1 MLKYRRI
8 IAGILA
14 VNLLA
19 GSILLDYTEV
29 NANNLNTSLNMIS
42 AENSDEVSHA
52 DAESVNSSEK
62 TDAENKADEKNTT
75 PDANEK
81 DEDTASSN
89 SDSGLTNE
97 TQEEESTKQEPSSE
111 IAAEDASQQ
120 ATETETEAEAQEIS
134 DTISLSDLKF
144 FANNTATIKS
154 PQELILLSHC
164 AQSEIQNITININAT
179 GEFDLSTKIANGTDL
194 SEYLNKKASASQD
207 YTYLGLG
214 SADVPFTGTITGQKP
229 AIKTNTTLFRGI
241 SSQATID
248 NNLSVEWQGD
258 GTKPMF
264 AEMYVLENDGTKS
277 DGTIPITFTSGNGSL
292 LGTVRQASE
301 ETKACLTIGNVVTYK
316 DNKAQ
321 AGNSTNSGNIG
332 LICNTL
338 ESGTIKLDGYVFPTD
353 TEINTN
359 SGAAGGLI
367 GNMAG
372 GILDLANIGGTNI
385 SNLTVNSS
393 SGSAGSIVGE
403 MSETAEIQVNQDIT
417 ITNPTIKGKYA
428 GGFAGKVVN
437 STLSGDEKITIN
449 SPTLSSEENK
459 NSAVGGWIGDYI
471 VQGNNHEGKTLP
483 TQIDVVEP
491 KVTMNGG
498 NAGGYFGLLELQ
510 GDINY
515 QISGTEQKKKNITSV
530 YTTGNG
536 AGYATIAGK
545 VISDNKKT
553 SLIINHVKSNS
564 TTNGNSY
571 YQGGFVGEIGE
582 NVYLQVS
589 DAEITV
595 SNITTTQESC
605 GFGGVV
611 GHLSSNSI
619 LSIAD
624 SVKVTNSGTISGGG
638 GLVGA
643 ASSGSILEI
652 SGTTDLS
659 GVNYTVSQYVG
670 QLVGMQDCA
679 LIFAHGNGNGDENGN
694 GWKYIRSNKDYE
706 INDIGNY
713 GEVIRLKAKTTT
725 SDAQGG
731 LDNELLSINNV
742 EHVIQY
748 KNQNFSLSNTE
759 ITISSKEDLALLSIA
774 WNSRGVFSADSNLT
788 ANNWTTLQSK
798 NVNFTA
804 DVNLQNTGII
814 GISRDIDDSAYTGNI
829 NGNTYTLTLS
839 IGETYGYKGEN
850 IATDGT
856 EGCGKIYSSGS
867 KHTDI
872 GLFSRM
878 SGNVRNLTIAG
889 SIHAGVSN
897 GNMWIGS
904 IAARQE
910 NNEAVIS
917 KVKVTTKIAFDTNN
931 DSKKSYIGGVFGSA
945 AKVKLSENTGIQSN
959 ITLSNAGN
967 GKQTYAGSVAGY
979 MSAGTLECNGVTIG
993 GKIVTDASTYAYV
1006 GGLVGFMP
1014 PDGSD
1019 KDTSTQV
1026 NIKALTFDG
1035 FSITASSVQEACGGL
1050 LGCVWARSTV
1060 TFASDNTATTSL
1072 TVKNNTKIEA
1082 PNASVGGLAYKASG
1096 LWEIRSKG
1104 IDIQDL
1110 EINCGKDLG
1119 LLVCHGEKGTIKFNK
1134 DEKNDKEDGA
1144 LYLRTTA
1151 DWADSYKL
1159 AEDLKLTCGKDSV
1172 FDEFVSYTA
1181 VSKDKIANNGEN
1193 GIVSIATKDR
1203 SGVKEDNNTC
1213 TTYQNRTNLGKSH
1226 EVNANSRYYYDLDNY
1241 IETASTN
1248 TNGKIDTP
1256 EELVLWSCA
1265 VYANSNIKKY
1275 FYTFNNQEIT
1285 DIKSNLSN
1293 PTISGTLNMDKYSYY
1308 PIHLN
1313 TGVGIT
1319 GATITFYNEEI
1330 EKVEKNNK
1338 STQAKTQSQHYMMHC
1353 GLFLDYS
1360 ANETAT
1366 SITLSNVTFA
1376 GSIGKVKSDVSG
1388 VLFSGMVQG
1397 LESGGRQYTAN
1408 MNLSNIVLSDLKIT
1422 DYKDSS
1428 YAPLLINQ
1436 IGSYTKTEI
1445 KNLST
1450 SDYTEGTAVASSLI
1464 GNAGSENGHQIN
1476 MGFSEIKLPDTTV
1489 NNKGIFT
1496 HATLLESYKYAA
1508 NDTSVATYNF
1518 YKSGDWKDA
1527 TYEHHVTYGKE
1538 ISNSTEYTGLQKWY
1552 YDIATY
1558 NKDEGLVKTED
1569 NQTDFSK
1576 WLPYVCVPYND
1587 NDHSHEIKVNQRV
1600 FDITEGCGTYADP
1613 YVIKDAG
1620 EMEIISEYMRTN
1632 LPRTDWK
1639 ITITNDQ
1646 NTYCTNH
1653 STDITFHYNGE
1664 QWVQVSKEAGTENW
1678 VDVQNGQTRSNSFM
1692 QRYIAN
1698 AYYDLQGG
1706 TNGEITLKDFKG
1718 FGTTDNP
1725 FRGVLV
1731 STNPNGVK
1739 LILTGANT
1747 GNGLIAYSYGSVV
1760 KNLTIRYEGEKKTLV
1775 YQKSS
1780 SVFYPTS
1787 CFGGAIGC
1795 ILGGDNII
1803 DDVNVTLDTGWLT
1816 LSGANKHLLQVGGY
1830 VGSVCGGGVLFRNMQ
1845 DKQFLT
1851 DAMISGASVAKT
1863 ANSSLYVN
1871 PYVGRVLDGY
1881 AFSDTARVNLDNTD
1895 KNYQIQNLNS
1905 SETNDTKHIT
1915 ASGKS
1920 IGIKDAE
1927 GLLILS
1933 AIVNSGAASSGSS
1946 NAYRNITE
1954 VALQQGYAFGNG
1966 EYGKVR
1972 NAAYDSIGTN
1982 VEPEDFVTAV
1992 KDDQIA
1998 PIVNE
2003 SVINTPVLITK
2014 YADKDLFNMA
2024 VLNAN
2029 ATTSGATLTF
2039 PNDGRLDMSVYRS
2052 SYQGVSA
2059 RYVSNAVTSK
2069 NEKTGKTE
2077 TKAAGIVPLIQGVS
2091 GNGTEIIFDM
2101 NVKEYADDDFHAASV
2116 GGVFN
2121 LFAPVNGTCNVANL
2135 TFTGKTG
2142 EASETGVQL
2151 QYYTSDGVVTAQA
2164 SNLEEKLVKGQKLGS
2179 YVGVGSFVGSTA
2191 GTLTSAWYPV
2201 NVNFDSVK
2209 FENMTIQS
2217 PAVAGGLIGNIA
2229 RIYTPTTNIGIL
2241 LQPYGNE
2248 QTVYPYNTFTNCSF
2262 SNLTVRGQ
2270 EKAGGFCGYIDG
2282 KVSNQ
2287 NNLNVTRQKFI
2298 VGKDSTI
2305 SATLKDSCAGGL
2317 FGYARRGVGINTVI
2331 GTTYTAIWENVNVE
2345 AGQYSGGVI
2354 GQVAADMSGRSIVY
2368 KIRNVRVSGKT
2379 GTKSLIKGTSNGE
2392 AYTGGLIG
2400 NISFVSGVTFNIGNC
2415 EVLNTQINEDKV
2427 SGEKLGT
2434 GGLVGGAVG
2443 NGNLNIQDCKVQNT
2457 QINEEDKVSGE
2468 ILRTGGLVG
2477 RAEGNGK
2484 LNIQKCSV
2492 KESDMYGSRA
2502 GGVAGE
2508 LCIPTT
2514 ITECTVSGSGNDKN
2528 IIKGRKSAAGIVG
2541 EIAFGGKIGIHK
2553 STVSNTSI
2561 IAIDDWGA
2569 GGLVGDIDWNVVPHL
2584 YFYDSQVNGCTI
2596 TGQRAGGF
2604 AGNIRG
2610 YLNGSNLLLK
2620 DTTIKASTA
2629 NNAGLLIGLTGNRNL
2644 QPMTIA
2650 GISIQKTT
2658 AKENNRNISKLYGTL
2673 TETDNTNVKNKSY
2686 FSFADYNGT
2695 ASNNTTQSL
2704 LDANP
2709 VFPYVVTSPTSQ
2721 LSVSDDGNTGKAL
2734 YGDSAAWTKD
2744 TDGKFTLNAQTIYR
2758 DAKKTQSST
2767 AEGKYT
2773 YQETGVEQFQFTK
2786 NISTYNEENQ
2796 TNKVSKD
2803 FPVLVVSDNVSQT
2816 ITDYLDIVTNGG
2828 YTRANNISGH
2838 VDTSVQTY
2846 TDTDGKFVLATNAN
2860 PALEVKKNA
2869 SGRISEFAATTEFDN
2884 TKSRFTLLTVTFKEK
2899 DESNAEHKYNVQ
2911 VPIIVRRMLEI
2922 GFTATLSSGTN
2933 YRATNYDLIEDNAHL
2948 LESTGNAFTAY
2959 LTYTYNSDDKGLYSE
2974 YGWNSYINAGGNVAK
2989 ALDKSIDFQGSS
3001 LLPAGTQLSL
3011 IDCQDNS
3018 KVYYYTTNSNT
3029 GNTIPLKDFKDSS
3042 GNAFQAVSIGE
3053 LMGVTATQDNNNG
3066 SFIKVDAEGVPDGVT
3081 KDDGKTY
3088 TAPTV
3093 KIKTANGYEYYR
3105 KIETNEP
3112 GTRYAVTVDESKLKD
3127 GVGLISTSTVHENYY
3142 LVITVADITS
3152 GTNLNGSVQTKITSN
3167 DIPFHLNYCT
3177 RKGKAQD
3184 THSNTASTYQISH
3197 GYEQE
3202 LRESEAVTGAI
3213 KKVTATDS
3221 SMTVDVI
3228 DKITIPSGQAFNKQD
3243 ELYQKFSGSLIKT
3256 LTQENSPST
3265 SAEVFPNGTT
3275 GTAAFYVYVMDG
3287 TKKKYYTYA
3296 GGNWTEEESKE
3307 TKALEYE
3314 WTAVNG
3320 LMDLPLSTNGTID
3333 SSVNLQQIRD
3343 IVLGKKQNE
3352 FYVEVKM
3359 NAKLPANGLDVI
3371 PESQLEGAILT
3382 NYTKLTY
3389 TSQLATTRKSLSYST
3404 ARALQQDTRI
3414 RYYRDEA
3421 AGVQLTYEADEIGQL
3436 GINLL
3441 DLQNS
3446 YLDAAKENTI
3456 IDTTARYDMST
3467 IKDLSSILASSNGIQ
3482 FSIQLL
3488 NKNTIQDT
3496 ESYAADALELKDYMK
3511 VSVKS
3516 KNAGEVQLTD
3526 DNKAYTWT
3534 VPKSSYWDDDKKIMK
3549 ASSIFDGDIMTQA
3562 IQLKVN
3568 IKNVD
3573 QLKHLYSNYKV
3584 VLSVK
3589 IIDQNGNVVENTT
3602 AADNIIYTMAR
3613 VKPEF
3618 QDKQN
3623 K

>member
-19 GSILLDYTEV
+19 GGILLDYTEV
-29 NANNLNTSLNMIS
+29 NANNVNTSLNMIP

-52 DAESVNSSEK
+52 DAESVSSSEK

-75 PDANEK
+75 LDANEN
-81 DEDTASSN
+81 DENTASSN
-89 SDSGLTNE
+89 SDAGLTNE
-97 TQEEESTKQEPSSE
+97 TQEEETTKQEPSSE

-144 FANNTATIKS
+144 VNGTTATITS
-154 PQELILLSHC
+154 PQQLILLSHC
-164 AQSEIQNITININAT
+164 AQNEIQNITININAT
-179 GEFDLSTKIANGTDL
+179 GNLDLSTKIETGTNL
-194 SEYLNKKASASQD
+194 SEYLNKTASASQD

-214 SADVPFTGTITGQKP
+214 STDSPFKGKITGQTP

-241 SSQATID
+241 SSKATID

-264 AEMYVLENDGTKS
+264 AEMYVLES
-277 DGTIPITFTSGNGSL
+277 DRPIPITFTSGNGSL

-301 ETKACLTIGNVVTYK
+301 GTNACLTIGNVVTYK

-321 AGNSTNSGNIG
+321 AVSSTSNNNIG

-338 ESGTIKLDGYVFPTD
+338 ESGTIKLDGYVFPTE
-353 TEINTN
+353 TTINTD

-367 GNMAG
+367 GKMEG
-372 GILDLANIGGTNI
+372 GILDLTSIGGANISNLTI

-393 SGSAGSIVGE
+393 SGGAGSIVGE
-403 MSETAEIQVNQDIT
+403 MSETAQIQVNQNIT
-417 ITNPTIKGKYA
+417 ITSPTIKGKYA

-437 STLSGDEKITIN
+437 STLSGDKKITIN
-449 SPTLSSEENK
+449 SPALSSEENK
-459 NSAVGGWIGDYI
+459 DSAVGGWIGDYI
-471 VQGNNHEGKTLP
+471 VRGNNHEDKTLP

-491 KVTMNGG
+491 KGVATDGG

-510 GDINY
+510 GNINY
-515 QISGTEQKKKNITSV
+515 QISGTKQEKKNITSV

-536 AGYATIAGK
+536 AGYGTIAGK

-638 GLVGA
+638 GLVGV

-659 GVNYTVSQYVG
+659 NVTYKESEYVG

-679 LIFAHGNGNGDENGN
+679 LIFAHGDGNGN
-694 GWKYIRSNKDYE
+694 GWKYIRSNSVSK

-713 GEVIRLKAKTTT
+713 GEVIRLKANTKT

-731 LDNELLSINNV
+731 LDSELLSING

-748 KNQNFSLSNTE
+748 KNPNFSLSNTE
-759 ITISSKEDLALLSIA
+759 ITINSKEDLALLSIA

-788 ANNWTTLQSK
+788 ADNWTTLQNK
-798 NVNFTA
+798 NINFTQ

-814 GISRDIDDSAYTGNI
+814 GISRDTSDDAYTGNI
-829 NGNTYTLTLS
+829 NGNNKTLTLS
-839 IGETYGYKGEN
+839 IGETYGCTTN
-850 IATDGT
+850 GT

-878 SGNVRNLTIAG
+878 GGNVSDLTITG
-889 SIHAGVSN
+889 SIHAGASN
-897 GNMWIGS
+897 GDMWIGS

-910 NNEAVIS
+910 TKETVIS
-917 KVKVTTKIAFDTNN
+917 NVRVTTAIAFDAQGN
-931 DSKKSYIGGVFGSA
+931 SKISCIGGLFGSA
-945 AKVKLSENTGIQSN
+945 GKVKLNENTCIKSN
-959 ITLSNAGN
+959 ITLSNAGS
-967 GKQTYAGSVAGY
+967 GKLTYVGSAAGY
-979 MSAGTLECNGVTIG
+979 MSAGTLECDGVTIG
-993 GKIVTDASTYAYV
+993 GTIVTDASTYAYV

-1035 FSITASSVQEACGGL
+1035 FSITASNAQTACGGL
-1050 LGCVWARSTV
+1050 LGGVWARSAV
-1060 TFASDNTATTSL
+1060 TFASDNTATTSCL
-1072 TVKNNTKIEA
+1072 TVNNATINA
-1082 PNASVGGLAYKASG
+1082 PKASVGGLAYKASG

-1104 IDIQDL
+1104 IDIQKL
-1110 EINCGKDLG
+1110 QIHCGEDLG
-1119 LLVCHGEKGTIKFNK
+1119 LLVCHGEKSTVKFN
-1134 DEKNDKEDGA
+1134 NDKEDGA

-1151 DWADSYKL
+1151 DWDDSYKL
-1159 AEDLKLTCGKDSV
+1159 AANLDLQCGNNSV
-1172 FDEFVSYTA
+1172 FDEFVAYTA
-1181 VSKDKIANNGEN
+1181 ASKDNVANNDEN

-1203 SGVKEDNNTC
+1203 NGVKEENTPC
-1213 TTYQNRTNLGKSH
+1213 KTYQNRTNFGKSH
-1226 EVNANSRYYYDLDNY
+1226 KINANSRYYYDLDNY
-1241 IETASTN
+1241 TETAPTN
-1248 TNGKIDTP
+1248 TTGSNTGKIDTP

-1275 FYTFNNQEIT
+1275 FYTFNNQEIA
-1285 DIKSNLSN
+1285 DIKNSISN
-1293 PTISGTLNMDKYSYY
+1293 PTISGTLNMNKYSYY

-1313 TGVGIT
+1313 TGIQIT
-1319 GATITFYNEEI
+1319 GATITFYNEQI
-1330 EKVEKNNK
+1330 EQAEKDNK
-1338 STQAKTQSQHYMMHC
+1338 STQATKQSQHYMMHC
-1353 GLFLDYS
+1353 GLFLDHS
-1360 ANETAT
+1360 VNETAT

-1376 GSIGKVKSDVSG
+1376 GSIGKVNSNASG

-1397 LESGGRQYTAN
+1397 SESNGRQNTAK
-1408 MNLSNIVLSDLKIT
+1408 MNLNNIVLSGLKIT
-1422 DYKDSS
+1422 AYTDSS

-1450 SDYTEGTAVASSLI
+1450 SGYTEGTAVASSLI

-1476 MGFSEIKLPDTTV
+1476 MGFLEIKLPDTTV

-1518 YKSGDWKDA
+1518 YKSGDWNGDK
-1527 TYEHHVTYGKE
+1527 YNHQVTYGKE
-1538 ISNSTEYTGLQKWY
+1538 ISHSAEYKDLQKWY

-1558 NKDEGLVKTED
+1558 NKDEGLVKTGD
-1569 NQTDFSK
+1569 NQKDFST
-1576 WLPYVCVPYND
+1576 WLPYVYVSYNE
-1587 NDHSHEIKVNQRV
+1587 NNHSHEIKVNQRV
-1600 FDITEGCGTYADP
+1600 FDITEGCGTYGDP
-1613 YVIKDAG
+1613 YVIKNAG
-1620 EMEIISEYMRTN
+1620 EMEIISEYMRTK

-1646 NTYCTNH
+1646 NTYCTNTNTNH
-1653 STDITFHYNGE
+1653 STFRYNGE
-1664 QWVQVSKEAGTENW
+1664 QWVDE
-1678 VDVQNGQTRSNSFM
+1678 QNGQTRSNSFM

-1698 AYYDLQGG
+1698 AYYDLQG
-1706 TNGEITLKDFKG
+1706 TNGQITLNDFKG

-1731 STNPNGVK
+1731 STKGAT

-1760 KNLTIRYEGEKKTLV
+1760 KDLTIKYEGEKKTLV

-1803 DDVNVTLDTGWLT
+1803 DGVNVTLDTGWLT

-1845 DKQFLT
+1845 GASGLT
-1851 DAMISGASVAKT
+1851 DAMISDGSVEET
-1863 ANSSLYVN
+1863 ATTSLYVN

-1881 AFSDTARVNLDNTD
+1881 AFADIAGKSLDNTD
-1895 KNYQIQNLNS
+1895 KNYQIRNLNS
-1905 SETNDTKHIT
+1905 SGTSNQKHIT
-1915 ASGKS
+1915 ASGKT
-1920 IGIKDAE
+1920 IEIKDAE

-1946 NAYRNITE
+1946 NAYRNIPE
-1954 VALQQGYAFGNG
+1954 EALQQEYSFGNG

-1972 NAAYDSIGTN
+1972 NAAYNSIGANTKQG
-1982 VEPEDFVTAV
+1982 DFDIAV
-1992 KDDQIA
+1992 KDDQTV
-1998 PIVNE
+1998 PSE
-2003 SVINTPVLITK
+2003 SNTPVLITK
-2014 YADKDLFNMA
+2014 YAEKDLFNMA
-2024 VLNAN
+2024 VLNA
-2029 ATTSGATLTF
+2029 TTGGAILNF
-2039 PNDGRLDMSVYRS
+2039 PKNGTLDMSVYKS
-2052 SYQGVSA
+2052 SYQGISA
-2059 RYVSNAVTSK
+2059 RYVSNAVTS
-2069 NEKTGKTE
+2069 NTE

-2091 GNGTEIIFDM
+2091 GNGTKIIFDM

-2121 LFAPVNGTCNVANL
+2121 LFAPVKGTCNVANL

-2142 EASETGVQL
+2142 TDPKTGVQL
-2151 QYYTSDGVVTAQA
+2151 QYYKSNGEVTAQA
-2164 SNLEEKLVKGQKLGS
+2164 PNSWS
-2179 YVGVGSFVGSTA
+2179 SRSFVGVGSFAGSSA
-2191 GTLTSAWYPV
+2191 GTLTPKWYSV

-2217 PAVAGGLIGNIA
+2217 PAVTGGLIGNIA
-2229 RIYTPTTNIGIL
+2229 RIYTPTTDIGIL

-2287 NNLNVTRQKFI
+2287 NNLNVTRQNFI

-2317 FGYARRGVGINTVI
+2317 FGYARRGVAVNT
-2331 GTTYTAIWENVNVE
+2331 GNGTYTAIWENVNVE
-2345 AGQYSGGVI
+2345 AGQYSGGII
-2354 GQVAADMSGRSIVY
+2354 GQVYTDSSSPKYNI
-2368 KIRNVRVSGKT
+2368 KNVKVSGKT
-2379 GTKSLIKGTSNGE
+2379 GTNSLIKGTSSDE
-2392 AYTGGLIG
+2392 IYTGGLIG
-2400 NISFVSGVTFNIGNC
+2400 KISFASGVTFDISDC
-2415 EVLNTQINEDKV
+2415 EVQNAQINEVGKV
-2427 SGEKLGT
+2427 SGEKFRT
-2434 GGLVGGAVG
+2434 GGLVGGA
-2443 NGNLNIQDCKVQNT
+2443 D
-2457 QINEEDKVSGE
+2457 
-2468 ILRTGGLVG
+2468 
-2477 RAEGNGK
+2477 GNGK
-2484 LNIQKCSV
+2484 LNVQNCSV
-2492 KESDMYGSRA
+2492 KESDLYGSLA
-2502 GGVAGE
+2502 GGIAGA
-2508 LCIPTT
+2508 LHTPTT
-2514 ITECTVSGSGNDKN
+2514 ITECTVSGLSDDKN
-2528 IIKGRKSAAGIVG
+2528 IIKGQKSAAGIVG
-2541 EIAFGGKIGIHK
+2541 EIVCGGKIGIHK

-2561 IAIDDWGA
+2561 TAIDDWGA
-2569 GGLVGDIDWNVVPHL
+2569 GGLVGDIDWNVVPNL

-2596 TGQRAGGF
+2596 TGKRAGGF

-2629 NNAGLLIGLTGNRNL
+2629 NNGGLLIGLTGNQNL
-2644 QPMTIA
+2644 KPMTIA
-2650 GISIQKTT
+2650 GISIQNTT

-2673 TETDNTNVKNKSY
+2673 NETDNTNVKNKSY

-2704 LDANP
+2704 LDVNQ

-2721 LSVSDDGNTGKAL
+2721 LSVYDAANTGKALAL
-2734 YGDSAAWTKD
+2734 YGDSARWTKD

-2758 DAKKTQSST
+2758 DAKNTQSST
-2767 AEGKYT
+2767 AKGKYT
-2773 YQETGVEQFQFTK
+2773 YQEMGVEQFQFTK
-2786 NISTYNEENQ
+2786 NISTYNKENQ
-2796 TNKVSKD
+2796 TKKVSND

-2828 YTRANNISGH
+2828 YTRANNISGDSDIH
-2838 VDTSVQTY
+2838 VDASVKTYTY
-2846 TDTDGKFVLATNAN
+2846 TDTDGKFVLATNEK

-2869 SGRISEFAATTEFDN
+2869 SGRISEFVATTAFDN
-2884 TKSRFTLLTVTFKEK
+2884 TNSRFTLLTVTFKER
-2899 DESNAEHKYNVQ
+2899 DESGTEHKYNVQ

-2933 YRATNYDLIEDNAHL
+2933 YRATNYDLIEDSAHL

-2959 LTYTYNSDDKGLYSE
+2959 LTYTYNSDDNGLYSE
-2974 YGWNSYINAGGNVAK
+2974 YGWNSYINAGGNVAE
-2989 ALDKSIDFQGSS
+2989 ALNKSIDFQGSS
-3001 LLPAGTQLSL
+3001 LPAGTQLSL

-3018 KVYYYTTNSNT
+3018 KVYYYTMDSNT
-3029 GNTIPLKDFKDSS
+3029 GNTIPLTAFKDSS
-3042 GNAFQAVSIGE
+3042 GKTFQAVSIGE
-3053 LMGVTATQDNNNG
+3053 LMGVTATQDNNG
-3066 SFIKVDAEGVPDGVT
+3066 SFIKVDAEGVPDGVR
-3081 KDDGKTY
+3081 KEDGKTY

-3093 KIKTANGYEYYR
+3093 KIKTENGYEYYR
-3105 KIETNEP
+3105 KIETGES
-3112 GTRYAVTVDESKLKD
+3112 GTYYAVTVDESKLKD
-3127 GVGLISTSTVHENYY
+3127 GVGPISTSTVHENYY

-3167 DIPFHLNYCT
+3167 DIPFHLNYRT
-3177 RKGKAQD
+3177 RKGEVQD

-3197 GYEQE
+3197 GYEQM
-3202 LRESEAVTGAI
+3202 LKEAVTGAI
-3213 KKVTATDS
+3213 KKVTAADS
-3221 SMTVDVI
+3221 SMAVDVV
-3228 DKITIPSGQAFNKQD
+3228 DEITIPSGQAFNEQD

-3256 LTQENSPST
+3256 LKQENSQST

-3275 GTAAFYVYVMDG
+3275 GKAAFYVYVMDG
-3287 TKKKYYTYA
+3287 TTKKYYTYA
-3296 GGNWTEEESKE
+3296 KRKWTEAGSTE

-3314 WTAVNG
+3314 WTAING
-3320 LMDLPLSTNGTID
+3320 LMDLPLSTSGTID

-3343 IVLGKKQNE
+3343 IVKGNQNK

-3371 PESQLEGAILT
+3371 PESQLESDLPT

-3404 ARALQQDTRI
+3404 ARKSLQDTKI
-3414 RYYRDEA
+3414 SYYRDEA

-3467 IKDLSSILASSNGIQ
+3467 IKDLSSILAASSGIQ
-3482 FSIQLL
+3482 FSIQLQ
-3488 NKNTIQDT
+3488 NKNMTQDT
-3496 ESYAADALELKDYMK
+3496 KSYADALELEDYIK

-3516 KNAGEVQLTD
+3516 KNAGTAQLTD
-3526 DNKAYTWT
+3526 DKKAYTWT
-3534 VPKSSYWDDDKKIMK
+3534 VPKSSYWDAGNKIMN
-3549 ASSIFDGDIMTQA
+3549 ASNIFDGDIMTQA

-3573 QLKHLYSNYKV
+3573 QLQHLYSNYRV
-3584 VLSVK
+3584 VLSVG
-3589 IIDQNGNVVENTT
+3589 IIDQNGNVVGNTT

>member
-19 GSILLDYTEV
+19 GGILLDYTEV
-29 NANNLNTSLNMIS
+29 NANNVNTSLNMIS

-52 DAESVNSSEK
+52 DAESVSSSEK
-62 TDAENKADEKNTT
+62 TDTENKADEKNTT

-81 DEDTASSN
+81 DENTASSN
-89 SDSGLTNE
+89 SDAGLTNE
-97 TQEEESTKQEPSSE
+97 TQEEETTKQEPSSE

-134 DTISLSDLKF
+134 DTISLDNLKF
-144 FANNTATIKS
+144 VNGNIATITS
-154 PQELILLSHC
+154 PQQLILLSYC
-164 AQSEIQNITININAT
+164 DQSAIQNITINFNIT
-179 GEFDLSTKIANGTDL
+179 GECDLSTKIVKGTSLSDYLKNEAN
-194 SEYLNKKASASQD
+194 ASQD

-214 SADVPFTGTITGQKP
+214 STDVPFTGNLTGQQT
-229 AIKTNTTLFRGI
+229 AIITNTTLFRGI
-241 SSQATID
+241 SSKAAI
-248 NNLSVEWQGD
+248 NNNISVRWQGD
-258 GTKPMF
+258 TTKPMF
-264 AEMYVLENDGTKS
+264 AETYVLQSNGK
-277 DGTIPITFTSGNGSL
+277 IPIAFTSGNGSL
-292 LGTVRQASE
+292 LGTVKKAPDV
-301 ETKACLTIGNVVTYK
+301 TDACLTIENVVTYQDK
-316 DNKAQ
+316 VQ
-321 AGNSTNSGNIG
+321 AGSSTSNDNIG

-338 ESGTIKLDGYVFPTD
+338 ESGTIKLEGYAFPTS
-353 TEINTN
+353 TEINTG
-359 SGAAGGLI
+359 SGSAGGLI
-367 GNMAG
+367 GKMEG
-372 GILDLANIGGTNI
+372 GVLNLTSIGGANI

-403 MSETAEIQVNQDIT
+403 MSGTAQIQVNQNIT
-417 ITNPTIKGKYA
+417 ITSPTIKGKYA
-428 GGFAGKVVN
+428 GGFAGKVDN
-437 STLSGDEKITIN
+437 STLSGNKKITIN
-449 SPTLSSEENK
+449 SPVLSSEENK
-459 NSAVGGWIGDYI
+459 DSAVGGWVGYYI
-471 VQGNNHEGKTLP
+471 VQGNNHEDKTLP
-483 TQIDVVEP
+483 TQIDVAEP
-491 KVTMNGG
+491 KVTMNGGVATNGG

-515 QISGTEQKKKNITSV
+515 QISGTEQEKKNITSE
-530 YTTGNG
+530 YTAGNG
-536 AGYATIAGK
+536 GIYGTVIGK
-545 VISDNKKT
+545 VVTSNNNKRA
-553 SLIINHVKSNS
+553 SLNINHVKCNS
-564 TTNGNSY
+564 TIKGNSY

-638 GLVGA
+638 GLVGVV
-643 ASSGSILEI
+643 SSGSILEI

-659 GVNYTVSQYVG
+659 GVNYSASQYVG

-679 LIFAHGNGNGDENGN
+679 LIFAHGDGNGN
-694 GWKYIRSNKDYE
+694 GWKYKRSNTVSK

-713 GEVIRLKAKTTT
+713 GEVIRLKANQTIPN
-725 SDAQGG
+725 AQGG
-731 LDNELLSINNV
+731 LDSELLKIDLGSHEIGYGASVNLTGND
-742 EHVIQY
+742 
-748 KNQNFSLSNTE
+748 

-774 WNSRGVFSADSNLT
+774 WNSRGVFSADSNLK
-788 ANNWTTLQSK
+788 ADNWTTLQNK
-798 NVNFTA
+798 NINFTA
-804 DVNLQNTGII
+804 DVNLKNTGII

-829 NGNTYTLTLS
+829 NGNTHTLTLS
-839 IGETYGYKGEN
+839 IGETYGYKGKN
-850 IATDGT
+850 IATNET

-878 SGNVRNLTIAG
+878 GGNVSNLTITG

-897 GNMWIGS
+897 GNMWLGS

-910 NNEAVIS
+910 NNETVIS
-917 KVKVTTKIAFDTNN
+917 NVKVTTTIKFDTNK
-931 DSKKSYIGGVFGSA
+931 DSQISYIGGLFGSA

-1050 LGCVWARSTV
+1050 LGGVWARSAV
-1060 TFASDNTATTSL
+1060 TFASDNTATISL
-1072 TVKNNTKIEA
+1072 TVKNNTTIEA
-1082 PNASVGGLAYKASG
+1082 PKASVGGLAYKASG

-1104 IDIQDL
+1104 IDIQNL
-1110 EINCGKDLG
+1110 KINCGKDLG
-1119 LLVCHGEKGTIKFNK
+1119 LLVCHGEKRTI
-1134 DEKNDKEDGA
+1134 NDKADGA

-1151 DWADSYKL
+1151 DWNDSYKL
-1159 AEDLKLTCGKDSV
+1159 DAKLNLTCGDNSV
-1172 FDEFVSYTA
+1172 FDEFVAYTA
-1181 VSKDKIANNGEN
+1181 VSKEKIANNDEN

-1203 SGVKEDNNTC
+1203 SGVKEENNTC
-1213 TTYQNRTNLGKSH
+1213 KTYQNRTDLGNKH
-1226 EVNANSRYYYDLDNY
+1226 KVNANSRYYYDLDKY

-1248 TNGKIDTP
+1248 TTRKIDTP

-1308 PIHLN
+1308 PIHLK
-1313 TGVGIT
+1313 TGIGIT
-1319 GATITFYNEEI
+1319 DATITFYNEQI
-1330 EKVEKNNK
+1330 EKAEKNNK
-1338 STQAKTQSQHYMMHC
+1338 STQATTQSQHYMMHC
-1353 GLFLDYS
+1353 GLFLDHS
-1360 ANETAT
+1360 VNGTAT

-1376 GSIGKVKSDVSG
+1376 GSIGKVNSNASG

-1397 LESGGRQYTAN
+1397 SESNGRQNTAK
-1408 MNLSNIVLSDLKIT
+1408 MNLSNIVLSGLKIT

-1450 SDYTEGTAVASSLI
+1450 SGYTEGTAVASSLI
-1464 GNAGSENGHQIN
+1464 GNAGSENGYQIN

-1518 YKSGDWKDA
+1518 YKRGDWNGD
-1527 TYEHHVTYGKE
+1527 TYDHQVTYGKE
-1538 ISNSTEYTGLQKWY
+1538 IYPSMEYGDLQRWY

-1558 NKDEGLVKTED
+1558 NKNEGLVKTE
-1569 NQTDFSK
+1569 NGVPDFSK
-1576 WLPYVCVPYND
+1576 WLPYVYVSYNK
-1587 NDHSHEIKVNQRV
+1587 NNHSHEIKVNQRV
-1600 FDITEGCGTYADP
+1600 FDITEGCGTYGDP

-1639 ITITNDQ
+1639 ITITDNQ
-1646 NTYCTNH
+1646 KTYCTSTNH
-1653 STDITFHYNGE
+1653 STFCYNGE
-1664 QWVQVSKEAGTENW
+1664 QWVNEEN
-1678 VDVQNGQTRSNSFM
+1678 GETRSNSFM

-1706 TNGEITLKDFKG
+1706 TNGEITLNDFKG

-1731 STNPNGVK
+1731 STKGAT

-1760 KNLTIRYEGEKKTLV
+1760 KNLTIKYEEEKKTLV
-1775 YQKSS
+1775 YQTSS

-1803 DDVNVTLDTGWLT
+1803 DGVNVTLANNWLT
-1816 LSGANKHLLQVGGY
+1816 LSGEKKHLLQVGGY

-1845 DKQFLT
+1845 GKHVLT
-1851 DAMISGASVAKT
+1851 DDMISDGSVAET
-1863 ANSSLYVN
+1863 ATSSLYVN

-1881 AFSDTARVNLDNTD
+1881 AFADTAREILDNTD
-1895 KNYQIQNLNS
+1895 KNYQIRNLNS
-1905 SETNDTKHIT
+1905 SGTSNQKHIT
-1915 ASGKS
+1915 ASGKT
-1920 IGIKDAE
+1920 IEIKDAE

-1946 NAYRNITE
+1946 NAYRNIPE
-1954 VALQQGYAFGNG
+1954 IIEEALKDRYAFGNG

-1972 NAAYDSIGTN
+1972 NAAYDSIGAN
-1982 VEPEDFVTAV
+1982 AQPEDFNTAV
-1992 KDDQIA
+1992 KDDQIE
-1998 PIVNE
+1998 PRVGDSE
-2003 SVINTPVLITK
+2003 SDSNTPVLITK
-2014 YADKDLFNMA
+2014 YAEKDLFNMA
-2024 VLNAN
+2024 VLNA
-2029 ATTSGATLTF
+2029 TTGGATLTF
-2039 PNDGRLDMSVYRS
+2039 PNDGTLDMSVYRS

-2091 GNGTEIIFDM
+2091 GNGTKIIFDM

-2121 LFAPVNGTCNVANL
+2121 LFAPVNGTCNVTNL

-2142 EASETGVQL
+2142 TDPKTGVQL
-2151 QYYTSDGVVTAQA
+2151 QYYTSNGVVTDRNPNWGYQA
-2164 SNLEEKLVKGQKLGS
+2164 NI
-2179 YVGVGSFVGSTA
+2179 GVGSFAGSSA
-2191 GTLTSAWYPV
+2191 GTLAQYDWRKWYIASV
-2201 NVNFDSVK
+2201 QFKNVIFRDMKIS
-2209 FENMTIQS
+2209 S
-2217 PAVAGGLIGNIA
+2217 PNSAGGLIGNAGVRAPDGRGETTAVDIA
-2229 RIYTPTTNIGIL
+2229 IL
-2241 LQPYGNE
+2241 IQPNAGGRGEGTLYIS
-2248 QTVYPYNTFTNCSF
+2248 NTFENCSF
-2262 SNLTVRGQ
+2262 SNLKVEGQ
-2270 EKAGGFCGYIDG
+2270 KAAGGFCGHIDG
-2282 KVSNQ
+2282 KVPNQ
-2287 NNLNVTRQKFI
+2287 NNLNVTTQNII

-2305 SATLKDSCAGGL
+2305 SATLEGSCAGGL
-2317 FGYARRGVGINTVI
+2317 FGYVKRGVAINNDES
-2331 GTTYTAIWENVNVE
+2331 GTYTAIWENVNVE
-2345 AGQYSGGVI
+2345 AKGYS
-2354 GQVAADMSGRSIVY
+2354 
-2368 KIRNVRVSGKT
+2368 
-2379 GTKSLIKGTSNGE
+2379 
-2392 AYTGGLIG
+2392 GGLIG
-2400 NISFVSGVTFNIGNC
+2400 WLNADHSSPTYNIKNVQISGSVQSKESNQAGGGLIGQVSGGSTITITGCTVNASNI
-2415 EVLNTQINEDKV
+2415 EA
-2427 SGEKLGT
+2427 SSSA
-2434 GGLVGGAVG
+2434 GGIVG
-2443 NGNLNIQDCKVQNT
+2443 NLQTPATITGCTVNASNINA
-2457 QINEEDKVSGE
+2457 SS
-2468 ILRTGGLVG
+2468 
-2477 RAEGNGK
+2477 A
-2484 LNIQKCSV
+2484 
-2492 KESDMYGSRA
+2492 A
-2502 GGVAGE
+2502 GGIVGYLKTPA
-2508 LCIPTT
+2508 T
-2514 ITECTVSGSGNDKN
+2514 ITGCTVSGSNSNNSKIEGNN
-2528 IIKGRKSAAGIVG
+2528 CASGIVG
-2541 EIAFGGKIGIHK
+2541 CLE
-2553 STVSNTSI
+2553 
-2561 IAIDDWGA
+2561 
-2569 GGLVGDIDWNVVPHL
+2569 
-2584 YFYDSQVNGCTI
+2584 VNGQVAIRNNKVEKLSLISNATGWGSGGFIGDVSGNTKSSKIFIFDSEVTDCSI
-2596 TGQRAGGF
+2596 TGNRAGGF
-2604 AGNIRG
+2604 AGTLRG
-2610 YLNGSNLLLK
+2610 CVKGSNLLLNN
-2620 DTTIKASTA
+2620 TQITASSDKSG
-2629 NNAGLLIGLTGNRNL
+2629 GLLIGLTGDANL

-2650 GISIQKTT
+2650 GISIQNTT
-2658 AKENNRNISKLYGTL
+2658 AKENHRNISKLYGTL
-2673 TETDNTNVKNKSY
+2673 NETDNTNVKNKSY
-2686 FSFADYNGT
+2686 FSFADYKGT

-2704 LDANP
+2704 LDAEQ
-2709 VFPYVVTSPTSQ
+2709 VFPYVVTSPTSK
-2721 LSVSDDGNTGKAL
+2721 LSVYDAANASKAL
-2734 YGDSAAWTKD
+2734 YGDSAAWTD
-2744 TDGKFTLNAQTIYR
+2744 ADGKFTLNAQTIYR
-2758 DAKKTQSST
+2758 DAKKTQGST

-2773 YQETGVEQFQFTK
+2773 YQEMGVEQFQFTK
-2786 NISTYNEENQ
+2786 NISTYNKENQ
-2796 TNKVSKD
+2796 TKKVSND

-2816 ITDYLDIVTNGG
+2816 ITDYLDIITNGG
-2828 YTRANNISGH
+2828 YTRANNISGDSDIH
-2838 VDTSVQTY
+2838 VDASVKTY
-2846 TDTDGKFVLATNAN
+2846 TDTDGKFVLATNEK

-2899 DESNAEHKYNVQ
+2899 DENGTEHKYNVQ
-2911 VPIIVRRMLEI
+2911 VPIVVRRMLEI

-2933 YRATNYDLIEDNAHL
+2933 YRATNYDLIKDNAHL

-2959 LTYTYNSDDKGLYSE
+2959 LTYTYNSDDNGLYSE

-2989 ALDKSIDFQGSS
+2989 ALDKSIVFQDSQNFS
-3001 LLPAGTQLSL
+3001 LPEGTQLSL

-3018 KVYYYTTNSNT
+3018 KVYYYTTDSNT
-3029 GNTIPLKDFKDSS
+3029 RNTIPLTAFKDSS
-3042 GNAFQAVSIGE
+3042 KNAFQAVSIGE
-3053 LMGVTATQDNNNG
+3053 LMGVTATQDNNG
-3066 SFIKVDAEGVPDGVT
+3066 TFIKVDAEGVPDGVP
-3081 KDDGKTY
+3081 KEDGKTY

-3105 KIETNEP
+3105 KMETDEP
-3112 GTRYAVTVDESKLKD
+3112 RTRYAVTVDESKLKD
-3127 GVGLISTSTVHENYY
+3127 GVGPISTVHENYY
-3142 LVITVADITS
+3142 LVITVAS

-3167 DIPFHLNYCT
+3167 DIPFHLNYRT
-3177 RKGKAQD
+3177 RKGKVPD
-3184 THSNTASTYQISH
+3184 THTNTASTYQISQ
-3197 GYEQE
+3197 GYKQK
-3202 LRESEAVTGAI
+3202 LTESEDVTGVI

-3228 DKITIPSGQAFNKQD
+3228 DKITIPSGQAFNDQD

-3256 LTQENSPST
+3256 LENPQST

-3275 GTAAFYVYVMDG
+3275 GTAAFYVYVMEG
-3287 TKKKYYTYA
+3287 TSKNYYTYA
-3296 GGNWTEEESKE
+3296 NGKWTEAGSKE
-3307 TKALEYE
+3307 IKALDYE
-3314 WTAVNG
+3314 WTAING

-3343 IVLGKKQNE
+3343 IVKNNQNE

-3389 TSQLATTRKSLSYST
+3389 TSQLATTKKSLSYST
-3404 ARALQQDTRI
+3404 ARALLQDTKI
-3414 RYYRDEA
+3414 SYYRDEA

-3488 NKNTIQDT
+3488 NKNTTQAT
-3496 ESYAADALELKDYMK
+3496 ESYGDALELNNYMK
-3511 VSVKS
+3511 VVVKS
-3516 KNAGEVQLTD
+3516 ENVGTVKPTYD
-3526 DNKAYTWT
+3526 KDNKAYTWT
-3534 VPKSSYWDDDKKIMK
+3534 VPRSSYWDAGNKIMN

-3573 QLKHLYSNYKV
+3573 QLLYSNYKV

-3589 IIDQNGNVVENTT
+3589 IIGPDGNGVENTT
-3602 AADNIIYTMAR
+3602 ATDNIIYTMAR

>member
-29 NANNLNTSLNMIS
+29 NANNVNTSLNMIS
-42 AENSDEVSHA
+42 AENSDKVSHA
-52 DAESVNSSEK
+52 DAESVSSSEK
-62 TDAENKADEKNTT
+62 TDTENKADEKNTT
-75 PDANEK
+75 LDANEN
-81 DEDTASSN
+81 DENTASSN
-89 SDSGLTNE
+89 SDAGLTNE
-97 TQEEESTKQEPSSE
+97 TQEEETTKQEPSSE

-134 DTISLSDLKF
+134 DTISLNNLKF
-144 FANNTATIKS
+144 VNGTTAEIKS

-164 AQSEIQNITININAT
+164 AQNEIQNITININTT
-179 GEFDLSTKIANGTDL
+179 GNLDLSTTIAKGTSL
-194 SEYLNKKASASQD
+194 SDYLKNEASASQD

-214 SADVPFTGTITGQKP
+214 STEFPFKGTITGQTP

-241 SSQATID
+241 SSNAKIEK
-248 NNLSVEWQGD
+248 NFSVEWKGDGTKPQGD

-264 AEMYVLENDGTKS
+264 AEMYVLES

-301 ETKACLTIGNVVTYK
+301 GTNACLTIGNVVTY
-316 DNKAQ
+316 Q
-321 AGNSTNSGNIG
+321 AEVQARSSTSDNIG

-338 ESGTIKLDGYVFPTD
+338 ESGTIKLDGYVFPTK
-353 TEINTN
+353 TTINTD

-367 GNMAG
+367 GKMEG
-372 GILDLANIGGTNI
+372 GILDLTNIGGANISNFTI

-403 MSETAEIQVNQDIT
+403 MSETAQIQVNQNIT

-437 STLSGDEKITIN
+437 STLSGDKRITIN
-449 SPTLSSEENK
+449 SPALSSEKNK
-459 NSAVGGWIGDYI
+459 DSAIGGWIGDYI
-471 VQGNNHEGKTLP
+471 VRGNNHEDKTLP
-483 TQIDVVEP
+483 AQIDVVKP
-491 KVTMNGG
+491 KVTMNGGVATNGG

-515 QISGTEQKKKNITSV
+515 QISGTKQEKKNITSE
-530 YTTGNG
+530 YT
-536 AGYATIAGK
+536 AGDGGTYGTVIGK
-545 VISDNKKT
+545 VISDNKKS
-553 SLIINHVKSNS
+553 SLIINHVNSNS

-571 YQGGFVGEIGE
+571 YQGGLVGEIGE
-582 NVYLQVS
+582 NVYLQVKN
-589 DAEITV
+589 AEITV

-611 GHLSSNSI
+611 GHLSSKSI

-638 GLVGA
+638 GLVGV

-659 GVNYTVSQYVG
+659 GVNYNVSQYVG
-670 QLVGMQDCA
+670 QLVGMQDRA
-679 LIFAHGNGNGDENGN
+679 LIFAHGDGNGN
-694 GWKYIRSNKDYE
+694 GWKYIRSNSVSK

-713 GEVIRLKAKTTT
+713 GEVIRLKASTTI
-725 SDAQGG
+725 SDEQGG
-731 LDNELLSINNV
+731 LDSELLFINGD
-742 EHVIQY
+742 HAIQY
-748 KNQNFSLSNTE
+748 KNQNQNFSLSDTE
-759 ITISSKEDLALLSIA
+759 ITINSKEDLALLSIA
-774 WNSRGVFSADSNLT
+774 WNSRGVFSADSNLK
-788 ANNWTTLQSK
+788 ADNWTTLQNK
-798 NVNFTA
+798 NINFTA
-804 DVNLQNTGII
+804 DVNLKNTGII
-814 GISRDIDDSAYTGNI
+814 GISRDTRDTSDNAYTGNI
-829 NGNTYTLTLS
+829 NGKNHTLTLS
-839 IGETYGYKGEN
+839 IGETYGYKGES
-850 IATDGT
+850 IATDET

-878 SGNVRNLTIAG
+878 GGNVSDLTIAG

-897 GNMWIGS
+897 GDMWIGS

-910 NNEAVIS
+910 TNETVIS
-917 KVKVTTKIAFDTNN
+917 NVQVTTAIAFDANNANN
-931 DSKKSYIGGVFGSA
+931 DSKISRIGGLFGSA
-945 AKVKLSENTGIQSN
+945 GKVKLNKNTCIQSD
-959 ITLSNAGN
+959 ITISNAGS
-967 GKQTYAGSVAGY
+967 GKQTYVGSVAGY

-993 GKIVTDASTYAYV
+993 GTIATDASMYAYV

-1026 NIKALTFDG
+1026 NIKSLTFDR
-1035 FSITASSVQEACGGL
+1035 FSIKASNAQTACGGL
-1050 LGCVWARSTV
+1050 LGGVWARSAV

-1082 PNASVGGLAYKASG
+1082 PKASVGGLAYKASG

-1104 IDIQDL
+1104 IDIQAL
-1110 EINCGKDLG
+1110 NINCGKDLG
-1119 LLVCHGEKGTIKFNK
+1119 LLVCHGEKSIVKFNK
-1134 DEKNDKEDGA
+1134 EEKNDKEDGA

-1151 DWADSYKL
+1151 DWDDSYKL
-1159 AEDLKLTCGKDSV
+1159 AEGLTLTCGSNAV
-1172 FDEFVSYTA
+1172 FDEFVAYTA
-1181 VSKDKIANNGEN
+1181 ASKDKIANNDEN

-1203 SGVKEDNNTC
+1203 NGVKEENTTC
-1213 TTYQNRTNLGKSH
+1213 KTYQNRTNLGESH
-1226 EVNANSRYYYDLDNY
+1226 KINANSRYYYDLDEYTKN
-1241 IETASTN
+1241 N
-1248 TNGKIDTP
+1248 TSEIDTP

-1275 FYTFNNQEIT
+1275 FYTFNNQEI
-1285 DIKSNLSN
+1285 SN
-1293 PTISGTLNMDKYSYY
+1293 PTISGTLDLDKYSYY

-1313 TGVGIT
+1313 TGVQIT
-1319 GATITFYNEEI
+1319 GATITFYNEQI
-1330 EKVEKNNK
+1330 EQAEKDNK
-1338 STQAKTQSQHYMMHC
+1338 STQATTQSQHYMMHC

-1360 ANETAT
+1360 VNETAT

-1376 GSIGKVKSDVSG
+1376 GSIGKVNSNASG

-1397 LESGGRQYTAN
+1397 SELNGRQNTAK
-1408 MNLSNIVLSDLKIT
+1408 MNLNEIVLSGLKIT
-1422 DYKDSS
+1422 AYTGSS

-1476 MGFSEIKLPDTTV
+1476 MGFSEMKLPDTTV

-1518 YKSGDWKDA
+1518 YKSGDWTSDG
-1527 TYEHHVTYGKE
+1527 TYNHQVTYGKE
-1538 ISNSTEYTGLQKWY
+1538 ISETTEYVDLQKWY
-1552 YDIATY
+1552 YDKATY
-1558 NKDEGLVKTED
+1558 KNDEGLVKTEN
-1569 NQTDFSK
+1569 NQTNFST
-1576 WLPYVCVPYND
+1576 WLPYVYVSYNE
-1587 NDHSHEIKVNQRV
+1587 NNHSHEIKVNQRV
-1600 FDITEGCGTYADP
+1600 FDITEGCGTYGDP
-1613 YVIKDAG
+1613 YVIKNAG

-1639 ITITNDQ
+1639 ITITDDQ
-1646 NTYCTNH
+1646 NRYCTKH
-1653 STDITFHYNGE
+1653 STDDITFRYNGE
-1664 QWVQVSKEAGTENW
+1664 QWVEVEKETTEGTENW
-1678 VDVQNGQTRSNSFM
+1678 VDKQNGETRSNSFM

-1698 AYYDLQGG
+1698 AYYDLQG
-1706 TNGEITLKDFKG
+1706 TNKQITLNDFKG

-1731 STNPNGVK
+1731 STNRAT

-1760 KNLTIRYEGEKKTLV
+1760 KDLTIKYEGKKKTLV

-1803 DDVNVTLDTGWLT
+1803 DGVNVTLADKWLT

-1845 DKQFLT
+1845 GKHVLT
-1851 DAMISGASVAKT
+1851 DDMISDGSVAET
-1863 ANSSLYVN
+1863 ATSSLYVN

-1881 AFSDTARVNLDNTD
+1881 AFADIAGESLNNTD
-1895 KNYQIQNLNS
+1895 KNYQIRNLNS
-1905 SETNDTKHIT
+1905 SGTTYQKHIT
-1915 ASGKS
+1915 ATGKT

-1946 NAYRNITE
+1946 NAYRKITE
-1954 VALQQGYAFGNG
+1954 GVLQEGYAFGNG

-1972 NAAYDSIGTN
+1972 NAAYNSIGANTK
-1982 VEPEDFVTAV
+1982 PGDFDTAV
-1992 KDDQIA
+1992 KDDRTA
-1998 PIVNE
+1998 P
-2003 SVINTPVLITK
+2003 SDSNTPVLITK
-2014 YADKDLFNMA
+2014 YAEKDLFNMA
-2024 VLNAN
+2024 VLNA
-2029 ATTSGATLTF
+2029 TTGGATLTF
-2039 PNDGRLDMSVYRS
+2039 PKDGTLDMSVYKS

-2121 LFAPVNGTCNVANL
+2121 LFAPVRDKCNVANL

-2142 EASETGVQL
+2142 TDSKTGVQL
-2151 QYYTSDGVVTAQA
+2151 QYYTSDGAVTAQA
-2164 SNLEEKLVKGQKLGS
+2164 SNNWGS
-2179 YVGVGSFVGSTA
+2179 RSFVGVGSFAGSSA
-2191 GTLTSAWYPV
+2191 GTLTPTWYSV

-2229 RIYTPTTNIGIL
+2229 RIYTPTSDIGIL

-2287 NNLNVTRQKFI
+2287 NNLNVTGQNFI

-2317 FGYARRGVGINTVI
+2317 FGYARRGVAVNYGS
-2331 GTTYTAIWENVNVE
+2331 GTYTAAIWKNVNVE
-2345 AGQYSGGVI
+2345 AGQYSGGII
-2354 GQVAADMSGRSIVY
+2354 GQVYTDSSSPNYNIKNV
-2368 KIRNVRVSGKT
+2368 KILGET
-2379 GTKSLIKGTSNGE
+2379 GTKSLIKGTSSDEG
-2392 AYTGGLIG
+2392 YTGGLIG
-2400 NISFVSGVTFNIGNC
+2400 KISFASGVTFDISDC
-2415 EVLNTQINEDKV
+2415 EVQNAQINEVGKV
-2427 SGEKLGT
+2427 SGEKFRT
-2434 GGLVGGAVG
+2434 GGLVGGA
-2443 NGNLNIQDCKVQNT
+2443 D
-2457 QINEEDKVSGE
+2457 
-2468 ILRTGGLVG
+2468 
-2477 RAEGNGK
+2477 GNGK
-2484 LNIQKCSV
+2484 LNVQNCSV
-2492 KESDMYGSRA
+2492 KESDLYGSLA
-2502 GGVAGE
+2502 GGIAGA
-2508 LCIPTT
+2508 LHTPTT
-2514 ITECTVSGSGNDKN
+2514 ITECTVSGLSDDKN
-2528 IIKGRKSAAGIVG
+2528 IIKGQKSAAGIVG
-2541 EIAFGGKIGIHK
+2541 EIVCGGKIGIHK

-2561 IAIDDWGA
+2561 TAIDDWGA
-2569 GGLVGDIDWNVVPHL
+2569 GGLVGDIDWNVVPNL
-2584 YFYDSQVNGCTI
+2584 YFYDSQVNECTI
-2596 TGQRAGGF
+2596 TGKRAGGF

-2620 DTTIKASTA
+2620 DTTIEASTA
-2629 NNAGLLIGLTGNRNL
+2629 NNGGLLIGLTGNQNL
-2644 QPMTIA
+2644 KPMTIA
-2650 GISIQKTT
+2650 GVSIQNTT
-2658 AKENNRNISKLYGTL
+2658 ARENNRNISKLYGTL
-2673 TETDNTNVKNKSY
+2673 NETQNTDVKNHSY

-2695 ASNNTTQSL
+2695 APNNTTQSL

-2721 LSVSDDGNTGKAL
+2721 LSVYDATNANVSKAL
-2734 YGDSAAWTKD
+2734 YGDSAAWTTD
-2744 TDGKFTLNAQTIYR
+2744 TDGRFTLNAQTIYQ
-2758 DAKKTQSST
+2758 DAKNTQSST

-2786 NISTYNEENQ
+2786 NISTYNKENQ

-2828 YTRANNISGH
+2828 YTRANNILDDSDDSDHSDHSDH
-2838 VDTSVQTY
+2838 VDARVETY
-2846 TDTDGKFVLATNAN
+2846 TYTDGKFVRATNAN
-2860 PALEVKKNA
+2860 PALEVKNA
-2869 SGRISEFAATTEFDN
+2869 SGRISEFAATTQYDN
-2884 TKSRFTLLTVTFKEK
+2884 TQSRFTLLTVTFKEK
-2899 DESNAEHKYNVQ
+2899 DENDTVHNYNVQ

-2959 LTYTYNSDDKGLYSE
+2959 LTYTYNSDDNGLYSE

-2989 ALDKSIDFQGSS
+2989 ALDKSIDFQVSQGSS
-3001 LLPAGTQLSL
+3001 LPARTQLSL

-3018 KVYYYTTNSNT
+3018 KVYYYTTDSNT

-3042 GNAFQAVSIGE
+3042 ENAFQAVSIGE
-3053 LMGVTATQDNNNG
+3053 LMGVTATQDNNG

-3081 KDDGKTY
+3081 KEDGKTY

-3105 KIETNEP
+3105 KIETGEP
-3112 GTRYAVTVDESKLKD
+3112 GTHYAVTVDESKLKD
-3127 GVGLISTSTVHENYY
+3127 GVGPISTVHENYY

-3167 DIPFHLNYCT
+3167 GIPLHLNYRT
-3177 RKGKAQD
+3177 RKGKVED
-3184 THSNTASTYQISH
+3184 THSSTASTYQISH
-3197 GYEQE
+3197 GYKQT
-3202 LRESEAVTGAI
+3202 LTESEAVTGAI

-3221 SMTVDVI
+3221 SMVVDVV
-3228 DKITIPSGQAFNKQD
+3228 DKITIPSGQAFNDQD

-3256 LTQENSPST
+3256 LKQENLQST

-3275 GTAAFYVYVMDG
+3275 GKAAFYVYVMDG
-3287 TKKKYYTYA
+3287 TTKKYYTYA
-3296 GGNWTEEESKE
+3296 KGEWTEAGSTE
-3307 TKALEYE
+3307 TEALEYE
-3314 WTAVNG
+3314 WTAING

-3333 SSVNLQQIRD
+3333 SSVNLQQIRK
-3343 IVLGKKQNE
+3343 IVLDKKQND

-3371 PESQLEGAILT
+3371 PESQLESNLPT

-3404 ARALQQDTRI
+3404 ARALLQNTKI
-3414 RYYRDEA
+3414 SYYRDEA

-3467 IKDLSSILASSNGIQ
+3467 IKDLSSILALSRGIQ
-3482 FSIQLL
+3482 FSIQLQ
-3488 NKNTIQDT
+3488 NKNTTQAT
-3496 ESYAADALELKDYMK
+3496 ESYAADALELEDYIK

-3516 KNAGEVQLTD
+3516 ENTGTAQLTD
-3526 DNKAYTWT
+3526 DKKAYTWT
-3534 VPKSSYWDDDKKIMK
+3534 VPKSSYWDDDNRIMK

-3573 QLKHLYSNYKV
+3573 QLQHLYSNYKV

-3589 IIDQNGNVVENTT
+3589 IIGQDGKGVENTT

-3623 K
+3623 TR

>member
-81 DEDTASSN
+81 DEDTTSSN

-111 IAAEDASQQ
+111 IAAEDASLQ
-120 ATETETEAEAQEIS
+120 APETETEAETEAQEIS
-134 DTISLSDLKF
+134 DTISLNNLKF
-144 FANNTATIKS
+144 YTDTTKTAEITS
-154 PQELILLSHC
+154 SQQLILLSHC
-164 AQSEIQNITININAT
+164 AQNEIQTITIDIKTT

-194 SEYLNKKASASQD
+194 SGYLENEASASQD

-214 SADVPFTGTITGQKP
+214 SADSPFKGTITGQTP
-229 AIKTNTTLFRGI
+229 AIITNTTLFRGI
-241 SSQATID
+241 SSQAAI
-248 NNLSVEWQGD
+248 NNKLSVEWLGD

-264 AEMYVLENDGTKS
+264 AETYLLES

-292 LGTVRQASE
+292 LGTVKKAPDA
-301 ETKACLTIGNVVTYK
+301 TKDCLTIGNVVTYK

-321 AGNSTNSGNIG
+321 AGSSTSSDNSG

-338 ESGTIKLDGYVFPTD
+338 ENGTIKLDGYAFPTS
-353 TEINTN
+353 TEINTG
-359 SGAAGGLI
+359 SGSAGGLI
-367 GNMAG
+367 GKMEG
-372 GILDLANIGGTNI
+372 GILNHTNI
-385 SNLTVNSS
+385 DGATISKLTVNSS

-403 MSETAEIQVNQDIT
+403 MSEAAQIQVNQDIT
-417 ITNPTIKGKYA
+417 ITSPTIKGKYA
-428 GGFAGKVVN
+428 GGFAGKVAN
-437 STLSGDEKITIN
+437 STLSGDKKITIN
-449 SPTLSSEENK
+449 SPSLSSGENK
-459 NSAVGGWIGDYI
+459 DSAVGGWVGYYI
-471 VQGNNHEGKTLP
+471 VQGENHADKTLP
-483 TQIDVVEP
+483 AQIDVVEP
-491 KVTMNGG
+491 KVTMNGGVATDGG

-515 QISGTEQKKKNITSV
+515 QISGTEQEKKNITSE

-536 AGYATIAGK
+536 GIYGTVIGK
-545 VISDNKKT
+545 VTSNNKRA
-553 SLIINHVKSNS
+553 SLIINHVNSNS
-564 TTNGNSY
+564 TTTGKSF
-571 YQGGFVGEIGE
+571 YQGGLVGEIGE
-582 NVYLQVS
+582 HVYLQVRNS
-589 DAEITV
+589 EITV
-595 SNITTTQESC
+595 SNTTAKKEVC

-619 LSIAD
+619 MSIAD
-624 SVKVTNSGTISGGG
+624 SVKVTISGTNTISGGG

-652 SGTTDLS
+652 FGTTDLS

-889 SIHAGVSN
+889 SIYAGASN
-897 GNMWIGS
+897 GDMWIGS

-910 NNEAVIS
+910 TKETVIS
-917 KVKVTTKIAFDTNN
+917 NVQVTTAIAFDAQGN
-931 DSKKSYIGGVFGSA
+931 SKISCIGGLFGSA
-945 AKVKLSENTGIQSN
+945 GKVKSNENTCIKSN
-959 ITLSNAGN
+959 ITLSNAGS
-967 GKQTYAGSVAGY
+967 GKLTYVGSAAGY

-993 GKIVTDASTYAYV
+993 GTIVTDALTYAYV

-1026 NIKALTFDG
+1026 NIKSLTFDG
-1035 FSITASSVQEACGGL
+1035 FSITASNAQTACGGL
-1050 LGCVWARSTV
+1050 LGGVWARSAV
-1060 TFASDNTATTSL
+1060 TFASDNTATTTSCL
-1072 TVKNNTKIEA
+1072 TVNNATINA

-1104 IDIQDL
+1104 IDIQAL
-1110 EINCGKDLG
+1110 NINCGKDLG
-1119 LLVCHGEKGTIKFNK
+1119 LLVCHGAKSTVKFNK

-1151 DWADSYKL
+1151 DWNDSYKL
-1159 AEDLKLTCGKDSV
+1159 DANLNLQCGSKAV
-1172 FDEFVSYTA
+1172 FDEFVAYTA
-1181 VSKDKIANNGEN
+1181 ASKDKIANNNEN

-1203 SGVKEDNNTC
+1203 SGVKEENNTC
-1213 TTYQNRTNLGKSH
+1213 NTYQNRTDFGKKH
-1226 EVNANSRYYYDLDNY
+1226 KVNANSRYYYDLDNY
-1241 IETASTN
+1241 TETASTN
-1248 TNGKIDTP
+1248 TAGYNTGKIDTP

-1285 DIKSNLSN
+1285 DINNISN
-1293 PTISGTLNMDKYSYY
+1293 PTISGTLDMEKYSYY
-1308 PIHLN
+1308 PIHLK
-1313 TGVGIT
+1313 TGIGIT
-1319 GATITFYNEEI
+1319 DATITFYNEQI
-1330 EKVEKNNK
+1330 EKAETTNK
-1338 STQAKTQSQHYMMHC
+1338 STQATTQSQHYMMHC
-1353 GLFLDYS
+1353 GLFLDHS
-1360 ANETAT
+1360 VNETAT

-1376 GSIGKVKSDVSG
+1376 GSIGKVNSNASG

-1397 LESGGRQYTAN
+1397 SESNGKQNTAK
-1408 MNLSNIVLSDLKIT
+1408 MNLNNIGLSGLKIT

-1445 KNLST
+1445 KSLST
-1450 SDYTEGTAVASSLI
+1450 SGYTAGTAVASSLI

-1476 MGFSEIKLPDTTV
+1476 MGFLEIKLPDTTV

-1518 YKSGDWKDA
+1518 YKSGDWTSDG
-1527 TYEHHVTYGKE
+1527 TYNHQVTYGKE
-1538 ISNSTEYTGLQKWY
+1538 ISHSKEYKNLQKWY
-1552 YDIATY
+1552 YDIETY
-1558 NKDEGLVKTED
+1558 NKNEGLVKTGD
-1569 NQTDFSK
+1569 NQTDPDFST
-1576 WLPYVCVPYND
+1576 WLPYVSVSYDKN
-1587 NDHSHEIKVNQRV
+1587 NHSHEIKVNQRV

-1653 STDITFHYNGE
+1653 STDITFCYNGE
-1664 QWVQVSKEAGTENW
+1664 QWIQVSKEAGTENW
-1678 VDVQNGQTRSNSFM
+1678 VDVQNGETRSNSFM

-1698 AYYDLQGG
+1698 AYYDLQG
-1706 TNGEITLKDFKG
+1706 TNRQITLNDFKG

-1731 STNPNGVK
+1731 STNGAT

-1803 DDVNVTLDTGWLT
+1803 DGVNVTLADGWLT

-1845 DKQFLT
+1845 GKHVLT
-1851 DAMISGASVAKT
+1851 DKMISDGSVAET
-1863 ANSSLYVN
+1863 ATSSLYVN

-1881 AFSDTARVNLDNTD
+1881 AFADTAGDKLNNTD

-1905 SETNDTKHIT
+1905 SETTDQKHIT

-1972 NAAYDSIGTN
+1972 NATYDSIGANTKPN
-1982 VEPEDFVTAV
+1982 DFDTAV
-1992 KDDQIA
+1992 KDDRTA
-1998 PIVNE
+1998 P
-2003 SVINTPVLITK
+2003 SDSNTPVLITK
-2014 YADKDLFNMA
+2014 YAEKDLFNMA
-2024 VLNAN
+2024 VLNA
-2029 ATTSGATLTF
+2029 TTGGATLTF
-2039 PNDGRLDMSVYRS
+2039 PNSGTLDMSVYKS

-2121 LFAPVNGTCNVANL
+2121 LFAPVNSTCNVANL

-2142 EASETGVQL
+2142 TDPKTGVQL
-2151 QYYTSDGVVTAQA
+2151 QYYKSNGELTAQA
-2164 SNLEEKLVKGQKLGS
+2164 SNWSNKT
-2179 YVGVGSFVGSTA
+2179 YVGVGSFAGSSA
-2191 GTLTSAWYPV
+2191 GTVAEFSGGSKWYRAF
-2201 NVNFDSVK
+2201 VNFNSVK

-2217 PAVAGGLIGNIA
+2217 PAVAGGLIGNSG
-2229 RIYTPTTNIGIL
+2229 RIGLNQGNSTPTSDIGIL
-2241 LQPYGNE
+2241 LQPCGGNRS
-2248 QTVYPYNTFTNCSF
+2248 QNTVYLYNTFTNCSF
-2262 SNLTVRGQ
+2262 RNLIVNGQ
-2270 EKAGGFCGYIDG
+2270 EKAGGFCGHVDGMIDLL
-2282 KVSNQ
+2282 NQ
-2287 NNLNVTRQKFI
+2287 LNVTETGLI
-2298 VGKDSTI
+2298 VGQDSSI
-2305 SATLKDSCAGGL
+2305 SATLNNSSAGGL
-2317 FGYARRGVGINTVI
+2317 FGYLRRGVAVNT
-2331 GTTYTAIWENVNVE
+2331 GSGTYTAIWENVNVE
-2345 AGQYSGGVI
+2345 AGQYSGGLI
-2354 GQVAADMSGRSIVY
+2354 GELATETGGRAYNINKVRILGSVQSKGSSQVGGGIIGRASSGQTI
-2368 KIRNVRVSGKT
+2368 T
-2379 GTKSLIKGTSNGE
+2379 IKDCSVNTSNIK
-2392 AYTGGLIG
+2392 A
-2400 NISFVSGVTFNIGNC
+2400 SS
-2415 EVLNTQINEDKV
+2415 
-2427 SGEKLGT
+2427 
-2434 GGLVGGAVG
+2434 
-2443 NGNLNIQDCKVQNT
+2443 
-2457 QINEEDKVSGE
+2457 
-2468 ILRTGGLVG
+2468 
-2477 RAEGNGK
+2477 
-2484 LNIQKCSV
+2484 
-2492 KESDMYGSRA
+2492 A
-2502 GGVAGE
+2502 GGIVGYLLTSA
-2508 LCIPTT
+2508 T
-2514 ITECTVSGSGNDKN
+2514 ITGCTVSGSNSNNSKIEGNN
-2528 IIKGRKSAAGIVG
+2528 CASGIVG
-2541 EIAFGGKIGIHK
+2541 CLE
-2553 STVSNTSI
+2553 
-2561 IAIDDWGA
+2561 
-2569 GGLVGDIDWNVVPHL
+2569 
-2584 YFYDSQVNGCTI
+2584 VNGQVAIRNNKVEKLSLISNATGWGSGGFIGDVSGNTKSSKIFIFDSEVTDCSI
-2596 TGQRAGGF
+2596 TGNRAGGF
-2604 AGNIRG
+2604 AGTLRG
-2610 YLNGSNLLLK
+2610 CVKGSNLLLNN
-2620 DTTIKASTA
+2620 TQITASSDKSG
-2629 NNAGLLIGLTGNRNL
+2629 GLLIGLTGDANL

-2650 GISIQKTT
+2650 GISIQNTT

-2673 TETDNTNVKNKSY
+2673 NKTDNTKVKNQSY

-2704 LDANP
+2704 LDAEQ

-2721 LSVSDDGNTGKAL
+2721 LSVYDAANASKAL
-2734 YGDSAAWTKD
+2734 YGDSTRWTTD
-2744 TDGKFTLNAQTIYR
+2744 ADGKFTLNAQTIYQ
-2758 DAKKTQSST
+2758 DANNTQSST
-2767 AEGKYT
+2767 AKGKYT
-2773 YQETGVEQFQFTK
+2773 YQEMGVEQFQFTK
-2786 NISTYNEENQ
+2786 NISTYNKENQ
-2796 TNKVSKD
+2796 TKTISND

-2828 YTRANNISGH
+2828 YTRANNISGDSDIH
-2838 VDTSVQTY
+2838 VYAGDDSVKTY
-2846 TDTDGKFVLATNAN
+2846 TYTDGKFVLATNAK
-2860 PALEVKKNA
+2860 PALKVKKNA

-2899 DESNAEHKYNVQ
+2899 DENGTEHKYNVQ

-2933 YRATNYDLIEDNAHL
+2933 YRATNYDLIEDSAHL

-2974 YGWNSYINAGGNVAK
+2974 YGWNSYINAGGNVAE
-2989 ALDKSIDFQGSS
+2989 ALNKSIDFQGSS
-3001 LLPAGTQLSL
+3001 LPAGTQLSL

-3018 KVYYYTTNSNT
+3018 KVYYYTTDSNT
-3029 GNTIPLKDFKDSS
+3029 GNTIPLTAFKDSS
-3042 GNAFQAVSIGE
+3042 GKTFQAVSIGE
-3053 LMGVTATQDNNNG
+3053 LMGVTATQDNNG
-3066 SFIKVDAEGVPDGVT
+3066 SFIKVDAEGVPDGVPDGVS
-3081 KDDGKTY
+3081 KEDGKTY

-3105 KIETNEP
+3105 KIETDEK

-3167 DIPFHLNYCT
+3167 DIPFHLNYRT
-3177 RKGKAQD
+3177 RKGNVQD

-3320 LMDLPLSTNGTID
+3320 LMDLPLSTNGKID

-3343 IVLGKKQNE
+3343 IVLDKNQNE

-3488 NKNTIQDT
+3488 NKNTTQDT

-3534 VPKSSYWDDDKKIMK
+3534 VPKSSYWDDDKKIIK

-3573 QLKHLYSNYKV
+3573 HLYSNYKV

-3589 IIDQNGNVVENTT
+3589 IIGQNGNVVENTT

>member
-29 NANNLNTSLNMIS
+29 NANNVNTSLNMIS

-52 DAESVNSSEK
+52 DAESVSPSEK
-62 TDAENKADEKNTT
+62 TDEENKADEKNTT

-81 DEDTASSN
+81 DTASSN
-89 SDSGLTNE
+89 SDSDLTNE

-120 ATETETEAEAQEIS
+120 ATEAETEAEAQEIS
-134 DTISLSDLKF
+134 DTISLGNLKF
-144 FANNTATIKS
+144 VNDNIATITS
-154 PQELILLSHC
+154 PQQLILLSHC
-164 AQSEIQNITININAT
+164 AQNEIQNITININTT
-179 GEFDLSTKIANGTDL
+179 GEFKLSTKIETGTDL
-194 SEYLNKKASASQD
+194 SEYLNTAAIASQD

-214 SADVPFTGTITGQKP
+214 STDSPFSGTITGQKP
-229 AIKTNTTLFRGI
+229 AIRTNTTLFRGI
-241 SSQATID
+241 SSNATIE
-248 NNLSVEWQGD
+248 NGLSVEWQGD

-264 AEMYVLENDGTKS
+264 AETYLLESDGTKS
-277 DGTIPITFTSGNGSL
+277 DGTIPITFTSGKGSL
-292 LGTVRQASE
+292 LGTVKKAPDV
-301 ETKACLTIGNVVTYK
+301 TDACLTIGNVVTYNYNK
-316 DNKAQ
+316 DNKTQ
-321 AGNSTNSGNIG
+321 AESSTSSGNIG

-338 ESGTIKLDGYVFPTD
+338 ESGTIKLDGYVFPTN
-353 TEINTN
+353 TEINTD

-367 GNMAG
+367 GKMEG
-372 GILDLANIGGTNI
+372 GILNLTSIGGANI

-403 MSETAEIQVNQDIT
+403 MSEAAQIQVNQNIT

-437 STLSGDEKITIN
+437 STLSGDKKITIN
-449 SPTLSSEENK
+449 SPALSSEKNK
-459 NSAVGGWIGDYI
+459 DSAVGGWIGDYI
-471 VQGNNHEGKTLP
+471 VRGESYVDKTLP
-483 TQIDVVEP
+483 AQIDVVEP
-491 KVTMNGG
+491 KVTMNGGVATNGG

-515 QISGTEQKKKNITSV
+515 QISGTKQEKKNITSE
-530 YTTGNG
+530 YTAGNG
-536 AGYATIAGK
+536 GIYGTVIGK
-545 VISDNKKT
+545 VVTSNDNKKA

-564 TTNGNSY
+564 TTNGKSY
-571 YQGGFVGEIGE
+571 YQGGLVGEIGK

-638 GLVGA
+638 GLVGV

-659 GVNYTVSQYVG
+659 NVTYKESEYVG

-679 LIFAHGNGNGDENGN
+679 LIFAHGDGNGNGN
-694 GWKYIRSNKDYE
+694 GWKYIRSNTDSK

-713 GEVIRLKAKTTT
+713 GEVIRLKANTTT

-731 LDNELLSINNV
+731 LDSELLKIDPVSHEIGYGARVNLTGND
-742 EHVIQY
+742 
-748 KNQNFSLSNTE
+748 

-774 WNSRGVFSADSNLT
+774 WNSRGVFSADSNLK
-788 ANNWTTLQSK
+788 ADNWTTLQNK
-798 NVNFTA
+798 NINFTA
-804 DVNLQNTGII
+804 DVNLKNTGII

-829 NGNTYTLTLS
+829 NGNPNTLTLS
-839 IGETYGYKGEN
+839 IGETYGYKGGN
-850 IATDGT
+850 KAIDGA

-878 SGNVRNLTIAG
+878 GGNVSNLTITG

-897 GNMWIGS
+897 GNMWLGS

-910 NNEAVIS
+910 NNETVIS
-917 KVKVTTKIAFDTNN
+917 NVKVTTTIKFDTNK
-931 DSKKSYIGGVFGSA
+931 DSQISCIGGLFGST
-945 AKVKLSENTGIQSN
+945 AKVKLNANTLNENTCIQSN
-959 ITLSNAGN
+959 ITLSNADN
-967 GKQTYAGSVAGY
+967 GKQTYVGSVAGY

-993 GKIVTDASTYAYV
+993 GTIVTDASMYAYV

-1035 FSITASSVQEACGGL
+1035 FSITASNAQTACGGL
-1050 LGCVWARSTV
+1050 LGGVCARSAV
-1060 TFASDNTATTSL
+1060 TFASDNTATTTSCL
-1072 TVKNNTKIEA
+1072 TVNNATINA

-1104 IDIQDL
+1104 IDIQNL
-1110 EINCGKDLG
+1110 KINCGKDLG
-1119 LLVCHGEKGTIKFNK
+1119 LLVCHGEKRTIKFNK
-1134 DEKNDKEDGA
+1134 EEKNDKEDGA

-1151 DWADSYKL
+1151 DWDDSYKL
-1159 AEDLKLTCGKDSV
+1159 AEGLELTCGSKAV
-1172 FDEFVSYTA
+1172 FDEFVAYTA
-1181 VSKDKIANNGEN
+1181 ASKDKIANNDEN

-1203 SGVKEDNNTC
+1203 NGVKEENTTC
-1213 TTYQNRTNLGKSH
+1213 KTYQNRTNLGESH
-1226 EVNANSRYYYDLDNY
+1226 KINANSRYYYDLDEYTKN
-1241 IETASTN
+1241 N
-1248 TNGKIDTP
+1248 TSEIDTP

-1275 FYTFNNQEIT
+1275 FYTFNNQE
-1285 DIKSNLSN
+1285 SSN
-1293 PTISGTLNMDKYSYY
+1293 PTISGMLDMDKYSYY

-1313 TGVGIT
+1313 TGVQISD
-1319 GATITFYNEEI
+1319 ATITFYNEQI
-1330 EKVEKNNK
+1330 EQAETNNK
-1338 STQAKTQSQHYMMHC
+1338 STQATTQSQHYMMHC
-1353 GLFLDYS
+1353 GLFLDHS
-1360 ANETAT
+1360 VNVTAT
-1366 SITLSNVTFA
+1366 SITLSDVTFA
-1376 GSIGKVKSDVSG
+1376 GSIGKVNSNASG

-1397 LESGGRQYTAN
+1397 SESSGRQYTAK
-1408 MNLSNIVLSDLKIT
+1408 MNLSNIVLSGLKIT
-1422 DYKDSS
+1422 DYTDSS

-1450 SDYTEGTAVASSLI
+1450 RGYTEGTAVASSLI
-1464 GNAGSENGHQIN
+1464 GNAGSEDGHQIN
-1476 MGFSEIKLPDTTV
+1476 MGFSDIVLPDKPADAT
-1489 NNKGIFT
+1489 KREGIFT

-1518 YKSGDWKDA
+1518 YKRGDWEGA
-1527 TYEHHVTYGKE
+1527 TYKHQVTYGKE
-1538 ISNSTEYTGLQKWY
+1538 ISDSREYKDLQKWY

-1558 NKDEGLVKTED
+1558 NKKEGLVKTES
-1569 NQTDFSK
+1569 NQTEPVFSE
-1576 WLPYVCVPYND
+1576 WLPYVYVSYDEN
-1587 NDHSHEIKVNQRV
+1587 NHSHEIKVNQRV
-1600 FDITEGCGTYADP
+1600 FDITEGCGTYGDP

-1639 ITITNDQ
+1639 ITITKEQ
-1646 NTYCTNH
+1646 NAYCTNH
-1653 STDITFHYNGE
+1653 SKDITFRYNGV
-1664 QWVQVSKEAGTENW
+1664 QWVEVSKEQG
-1678 VDVQNGQTRSNSFM
+1678 VDVQNGETRSNSFM

-1731 STNPNGVK
+1731 STK
-1739 LILTGANT
+1739 DATLILTGANT

-1760 KNLTIRYEGEKKTLV
+1760 KDLTIKYKGEKKTLV

-1803 DDVNVTLDTGWLT
+1803 DGVNVTLADGWLT

-1845 DKQFLT
+1845 GKHVLT
-1851 DAMISGASVAKT
+1851 DEMISGGSVDSGVSVAET
-1863 ANSSLYVN
+1863 ATSSLYVN
-1871 PYVGRVLDGY
+1871 HYVGRVLDGY
-1881 AFSDTARVNLDNTD
+1881 AFADTAEEILDNTD
-1895 KNYQIQNLNS
+1895 KNYQIRNLNS
-1905 SETNDTKHIT
+1905 SGTSNQKHIT
-1915 ASGKS
+1915 ASGKT
-1920 IGIKDAE
+1920 IEIKDAE

-1946 NAYRNITE
+1946 NAYRNTE
-1954 VALQQGYAFGNG
+1954 GALQGYLFGNG

-1972 NAAYDSIGTN
+1972 NAAYDSIGAN

-2014 YADKDLFNMA
+2014 YADKDLFNIA
-2024 VLNAN
+2024 VLNA
-2029 ATTSGATLTF
+2029 TTGGATLTF
-2039 PNDGRLDMSVYRS
+2039 PNNGTLDMSVYRS
-2052 SYQGVSA
+2052 SYQGISA

-2091 GNGTEIIFDM
+2091 GNGTKIIFDM

-2121 LFAPVNGTCNVANL
+2121 LFAPVNGTCNVTNL

-2142 EASETGVQL
+2142 TDPKTGVQL
-2151 QYYTSDGVVTAQA
+2151 QYYTSNGVVTAQA
-2164 SNLEEKLVKGQKLGS
+2164 SNLEEKLDKGQKLGS

-2201 NVNFDSVK
+2201 NVNFGSVK

-2229 RIYTPTTNIGIL
+2229 RIYTPTTDIGIL

-2262 SNLTVRGQ
+2262 RDLTVRGQ
-2270 EKAGGFCGYIDG
+2270 ENAGGFCGCIDG
-2282 KVSNQ
+2282 KVQNQ
-2287 NNLNVTRQKFI
+2287 NNLNVTTQNFI
-2298 VGKDSTI
+2298 VGQDSTI
-2305 SATLKDSCAGGL
+2305 SAIQGNSSAGGL
-2317 FGYARRGVGINTVI
+2317 FGYARRGVAINTVS

-2345 AGQYSGGVI
+2345 AGQYSGGII
-2354 GQVAADMSGRSIVY
+2354 GQVAADSSNSSIVY

-2400 NISFVSGVTFNIGNC
+2400 NISSSGVKFYISDC
-2415 EVLNTQINEDKV
+2415 EVQNAQINEEGKV
-2427 SGEKLGT
+2427 SGEKF
-2434 GGLVGGAVG
+2434 
-2443 NGNLNIQDCKVQNT
+2443 
-2457 QINEEDKVSGE
+2457 
-2468 ILRTGGLVG
+2468 RTGGLVG
-2477 RAEGNGK
+2477 SATGSGK
-2484 LNIQKCSV
+2484 LNVQNCSV
-2492 KESDMYGSRA
+2492 EESGMYGSLA
-2502 GGVAGE
+2502 GGIAGA
-2508 LCIPTT
+2508 LHIPTT
-2514 ITECTVSGSGNDKN
+2514 ITECTVSGLSNDKN
-2528 IIKGRKSAAGIVG
+2528 IIKGQKSAAGIVG
-2541 EIAFGGKIGIHK
+2541 EIVCNGGKIGIHK

-2561 IAIDDWGA
+2561 TAIDDWGA
-2569 GGLVGDIDWNVVPHL
+2569 GGLVGDIDWKVVPKL

-2596 TGQRAGGF
+2596 TGKRAGGF
-2604 AGNIRG
+2604 AGDIRG

-2620 DTTIKASTA
+2620 DTTIEASTA
-2629 NNAGLLIGLTGNRNL
+2629 NNAGLLIGLTGNQNL

-2650 GISIQKTT
+2650 GISIQNTT
-2658 AKENNRNISKLYGTL
+2658 AKENSRNISKLYGTL
-2673 TETDNTNVKNKSY
+2673 NETQNTAVKKQSY

-2704 LDANP
+2704 LDAEQ

-2721 LSVSDDGNTGKAL
+2721 LSVYDAANASKAL
-2734 YGDSAAWTKD
+2734 YGDSTRWTTD
-2744 TDGKFTLNAQTIYR
+2744 ADGKFTLNAQTIYQ
-2758 DAKKTQSST
+2758 DAKNTQSST

-2773 YQETGVEQFQFTK
+2773 YQEMGVEQFQFTK
-2786 NISTYNEENQ
+2786 NISTYNKENQ
-2796 TNKVSKD
+2796 TNTVSND

-2828 YTRANNISGH
+2828 YTRANNISDDSKH
-2838 VDTSVQTY
+2838 VDASVQTY
-2846 TDTDGKFVLATNAN
+2846 TDTGGKFVLATN
-2860 PALEVKKNA
+2860 PALEVKYNA

-2884 TKSRFTLLTVTFKEK
+2884 TKSRFTLLTVTFKEE
-2899 DESNAEHKYNVQ
+2899 DENGTEHKYNVQ
-2911 VPIIVRRMLEI
+2911 VPIVVRRMLEI

-2959 LTYTYNSDDKGLYSE
+2959 LTYTYNSDDNGLYSE
-2974 YGWNSYINAGGNVAK
+2974 YGWNSYINAGGNVLQ

-3001 LLPAGTQLSL
+3001 LPAGTQLSL

-3018 KVYYYTTNSNT
+3018 KVYYYTTDSNT
-3029 GNTIPLKDFKDSS
+3029 RNTIPLTAFKDSS
-3042 GNAFQAVSIGE
+3042 ENAFQAVSIGE
-3053 LMGVTATQDNNNG
+3053 LMGVTATQDNNG
-3066 SFIKVDAEGVPDGVT
+3066 SFIKVDAEGVPDGVP
-3081 KDDGKTY
+3081 KKDGKTY

-3093 KIKTANGYEYYR
+3093 KIKTENGYEYYR
-3105 KIETNEP
+3105 KIETGES
-3112 GTRYAVTVDESKLKD
+3112 GTHYAVTVDESKLKD
-3127 GVGLISTSTVHENYY
+3127 GVGPISTVHENYY

-3152 GTNLNGSVQTKITSN
+3152 GTDLNGSVQTKITSN
-3167 DIPFHLNYCT
+3167 GIPFHLNYRT
-3177 RKGKAQD
+3177 RKGKVED

-3202 LRESEAVTGAI
+3202 LTESEAVTGAI

-3221 SMTVDVI
+3221 SMTVDVV
-3228 DKITIPSGQAFNKQD
+3228 DKITIPSGQAFNEQD

-3256 LTQENSPST
+3256 LKQENSQST

-3287 TKKKYYTYA
+3287 TTKKYYTYA
-3296 GGNWTEEESKE
+3296 DRKWTEAGSTE

-3320 LMDLPLSTNGTID
+3320 LMDLPLSTSGTID
-3333 SSVNLQQIRD
+3333 SSVSLQQIRK
-3343 IVLGKKQNE
+3343 IVLDKNQNK

-3371 PESQLEGAILT
+3371 PESKLESNLPT

-3404 ARALQQDTRI
+3404 ARALLPNTKI
-3414 RYYRDEA
+3414 SYYRDEA

-3467 IKDLSSILASSNGIQ
+3467 IKDLSSILASSSGIQ
-3482 FSIQLL
+3482 FSIQLQ
-3488 NKNTIQDT
+3488 NKNTTQDT
-3496 ESYAADALELKDYMK
+3496 ENYTNALELKDYIK

-3516 KNAGEVQLTD
+3516 ENAGTVQPTD
-3526 DNKAYTWT
+3526 DKTYTWT
-3534 VPKSSYWDDDKKIMK
+3534 VPKSSYWDANKKIMK

-3568 IKNVD
+3568 IKNVE
-3573 QLKHLYSNYKV
+3573 HLYSNYRV
-3584 VLSVK
+3584 VLSVG
-3589 IIDQNGNVVENTT
+3589 IIDQNGNVVGNTT

-3618 QDKQN
+3618 QDEQN
-3623 K
+3623 TR

>member
-29 NANNLNTSLNMIS
+29 NANNVNTSLNMIS

-52 DAESVNSSEK
+52 DAESVSSSEK
-62 TDAENKADEKNTT
+62 TDTENKADEKNTT
-75 PDANEK
+75 LDANEN
-81 DEDTASSN
+81 DENTASSN
-89 SDSGLTNE
+89 SDAGLTNE
-97 TQEEESTKQEPSSE
+97 TQEEETTKQEPSSE

-144 FANNTATIKS
+144 FANNTATINS

-164 AQSEIQNITININAT
+164 AQNEIQNITININIT
-179 GEFDLSTKIANGTDL
+179 GTLDLSTKIAKGTSL
-194 SEYLNKKASASQD
+194 SDYLKNEASASQD

-214 SADVPFTGTITGQKP
+214 SADIPFKGKIEGQTP
-229 AIKTNTTLFRGI
+229 QIKTNTTLFRGL
-241 SSQATID
+241 SSNASINQF
-248 NNLSVEWQGD
+248 SVVWEGK

-264 AEMYVLENDGTKS
+264 AEMYVLENMEK

-292 LGTVRQASE
+292 LGTVRKAPDA
-301 ETKACLTIGNVVTYK
+301 TNACLTIGNVVTYK
-316 DNKAQ
+316 DNMAQ
-321 AGNSTNSGNIG
+321 AVSSTSNNNIG

-338 ESGTIKLDGYVFPTD
+338 ESGTIKLDGYVFPTE
-353 TEINTN
+353 TTINTD

-367 GNMAG
+367 GKMEG
-372 GILDLANIGGTNI
+372 GILDLTSVGGANTL
-385 SNLTVNSS
+385 NLTVISS

-403 MSETAEIQVNQDIT
+403 MSETAQIQVNQNIT
-417 ITNPTIKGKYA
+417 ITSPTIKGKNA
-428 GGFAGKVVN
+428 GGFVGKVVN
-437 STLSGDEKITIN
+437 STLSGDKKITIN
-449 SPTLSSEENK
+449 SPALSSEENK
-459 NSAVGGWIGDYI
+459 DSAVGGWIGDYI
-471 VQGNNHEGKTLP
+471 VQGNNHEDKTLP
-483 TQIDVVEP
+483 AQIDVVEP

-498 NAGGYFGLLELQ
+498 VATNGGNAGGYFGVLELQ

-515 QISGTEQKKKNITSV
+515 QISGTEQEKKNIISE
-530 YTTGNG
+530 YTKGSKG
-536 AGYATIAGK
+536 AGYGAIAGK
-545 VISDNKKT
+545 VISDNKKS
-553 SLIINHVKSNS
+553 SLIINHVNSNS

-571 YQGGFVGEIGE
+571 YQGGLVGEIGK

-589 DAEITV
+589 DVEITV
-595 SNITTTQESC
+595 SNTTANKEAC

-624 SVKVTNSGTISGGG
+624 SGKVIISGTISAGG
-638 GLVGA
+638 GLVGN
-643 ASSGSILEI
+643 ASPGSILEI

-659 GVNYTVSQYVG
+659 NVTYKESEYVG

-679 LIFAHGNGNGDENGN
+679 LIFAYGDGNDNDN
-694 GWKYIRSNKDYE
+694 GWKYIRSKNDSK

-713 GEVIRLKAKTTT
+713 GEVIRLKANQTIP
-725 SDAQGG
+725 DAQGG
-731 LDNELLSINNV
+731 LDSELLSINGD
-742 EHVIQY
+742 HAIQY
-748 KNQNFSLSNTE
+748 KNQNQNFSLSDTE
-759 ITISSKEDLALLSIA
+759 IAINSKEDLALLSIA
-774 WNSRGVFSADSNLT
+774 WNSRGFFSADSNLT
-788 ANNWTTLQSK
+788 DKNWTTLQSK
-798 NVNFTA
+798 NINFTA
-804 DVNLQNTGII
+804 NVNLQNTGII
-814 GISRDIDDSAYTGNI
+814 GISRDTSDDAYTGNI
-829 NGNTYTLTLS
+829 NGNNKTLTLS
-839 IGETYGYKGEN
+839 IGETYGYKGES
-850 IATDGT
+850 IVTDET
-856 EGCGKIYSSGS
+856 EGCGKIYSLGS

-878 SGNVRNLTIAG
+878 GGNVSDLTIAG
-889 SIHAGVSN
+889 SINAGVSN
-897 GNMWIGS
+897 GDMWIGS

-910 NNEAVIS
+910 TNETVIS
-917 KVKVTTKIAFDTNN
+917 NVQVTTAIAFDAQS
-931 DSKKSYIGGVFGSA
+931 DSKISRIGGLFGSA
-945 AKVKLSENTGIQSN
+945 GKVKLNGNTCIQSN
-959 ITLSNAGN
+959 ITLRNAGS
-967 GKQTYAGSVAGY
+967 GKLTYVGSAAGY

-993 GKIVTDASTYAYV
+993 GTIVTDASTYAYV

-1026 NIKALTFDG
+1026 NIKSLTFDG
-1035 FSITASSVQEACGGL
+1035 FSITASNAQTACGGL
-1050 LGCVWARSTV
+1050 FGGVWARSAV

-1082 PNASVGGLAYKASG
+1082 PKASVGGLAYKASG

-1104 IDIQDL
+1104 IDIQNL
-1110 EINCGKDLG
+1110 KINCGKDLG
-1119 LLVCHGEKGTIKFNK
+1119 LLVCHGEKCTI
-1134 DEKNDKEDGA
+1134 NDKVDGA

-1151 DWADSYKL
+1151 DWDDSYKL
-1159 AEDLKLTCGKDSV
+1159 DANLNLTCGDNSV
-1172 FDEFVSYTA
+1172 FDEFVAYTA
-1181 VSKDKIANNGEN
+1181 VSKDKIANNDEN

-1203 SGVKEDNNTC
+1203 SGVKEENNTC
-1213 TTYQNRTNLGKSH
+1213 NTYQNRTDFGKKH
-1226 EVNANSRYYYDLDNY
+1226 KVNANSRYYYDLDNY
-1241 IETASTN
+1241 TDTASTN
-1248 TNGKIDTP
+1248 TAGYNTGKIDTP

-1265 VYANSNIKKY
+1265 VYANSNIKKW

-1285 DIKSNLSN
+1285 DIKNNILN
-1293 PTISGTLNMDKYSYY
+1293 PTISGILNMDKYSYY
-1308 PIHLN
+1308 PIHLK

-1319 GATITFYNEEI
+1319 DATITFYNEQI
-1330 EKVEKNNK
+1330 EKAEKNNK
-1338 STQAKTQSQHYMMHC
+1338 STQATTQSQHYMMHC
-1353 GLFLDYS
+1353 GLFLDHS
-1360 ANETAT
+1360 VNETAT
-1366 SITLSNVTFA
+1366 SITLSNVKFA
-1376 GSIGKVKSDVSG
+1376 GSIGKVNSNASG
-1388 VLFSGMVQG
+1388 VLFSGTVQG
-1397 LESGGRQYTAN
+1397 SESNGRQNTAK
-1408 MNLSNIVLSDLKIT
+1408 MNLNNIVLSGLKIT
-1422 DYKDSS
+1422 AYKDSS

-1445 KNLST
+1445 KSLST

-1518 YKSGDWKDA
+1518 YKSGDWEGN
-1527 TYEHHVTYGKE
+1527 TYKHEVTYGKE
-1538 ISNSTEYTGLQKWY
+1538 ISDSLEYNGLQKWY

-1558 NKDEGLVKTED
+1558 NKDEGLVKTGD
-1569 NQTDFSK
+1569 NQTDFST
-1576 WLPYVCVPYND
+1576 WLPYVHVSYNE
-1587 NDHSHEIKVNQRV
+1587 NNHSHEIKVNQRV
-1600 FDITEGCGTYADP
+1600 FDITEGCGTYGDP

-1639 ITITNDQ
+1639 ITITNNQ
-1646 NTYCTNH
+1646 NIYCTGH
-1653 STDITFHYNGE
+1653 STDITFRYNGE

-1678 VDVQNGQTRSNSFM
+1678 VDVQNGETRSNSFM

-1698 AYYDLQGG
+1698 AYYNLKG
-1706 TNGEITLKDFKG
+1706 TDGQITLNDFKG

-1731 STNPNGVK
+1731 STNKNGVE
-1739 LILTGANT
+1739 LILKGANT

-1803 DDVNVTLDTGWLT
+1803 DGVNVTLADGWLT

-1830 VGSVCGGGVLFRNMQ
+1830 VGSVCGGGVLFGNMQ
-1845 DKQFLT
+1845 GKHVLT
-1851 DAMISGASVAKT
+1851 DKMILGGSVAET
-1863 ANSSLYVN
+1863 ATSSLYVN

-1881 AFSDTARVNLDNTD
+1881 AFADTAGESLNNTE
-1895 KNYQIQNLNS
+1895 KNYQIRNLNS
-1905 SETNDTKHIT
+1905 SETTDTKHIT

-1954 VALQQGYAFGNG
+1954 GALQQGYAFGNG

-1972 NAAYDSIGTN
+1972 NAAYDSIGANTK
-1982 VEPEDFVTAV
+1982 PDDFDTAV
-1992 KDDQIA
+1992 KDDRTA
-1998 PIVNE
+1998 P
-2003 SVINTPVLITK
+2003 SDSNTPVLITK
-2014 YADKDLFNMA
+2014 YAEKNLFNMA
-2024 VLNAN
+2024 VLNA
-2029 ATTSGATLTF
+2029 TTGGATLTF
-2039 PNDGRLDMSVYRS
+2039 PNNGKLDMSVYKS
-2052 SYQGVSA
+2052 SYQGISA
-2059 RYVSNAVTSK
+2059 RYVSNAVTS
-2069 NEKTGKTE
+2069 NTE

-2091 GNGTEIIFDM
+2091 GNGTNIIFDM

-2121 LFAPVNGTCNVANL
+2121 LFAPVSGTCNVTNL

-2142 EASETGVQL
+2142 TDSNTGVQL

-2164 SNLEEKLVKGQKLGS
+2164 SNLEEKLDKGQKLGS

-2191 GTLTSAWYPV
+2191 GTLTPKWYSV

-2229 RIYTPTTNIGIL
+2229 RIYTPTSDIGIL

-2262 SNLTVRGQ
+2262 RNLTVRGQ

-2282 KVSNQ
+2282 KVANQ
-2287 NNLNVTRQKFI
+2287 NNLNVTTQNFI
-2298 VGKDSTI
+2298 VGQDSII
-2305 SATLKDSCAGGL
+2305 SAALKDSCSGGL
-2317 FGYARRGVGINTVI
+2317 FGYARRGVAINY
-2331 GTTYTAIWENVNVE
+2331 GSGTYTAAIWENVNVE
-2345 AGQYSGGVI
+2345 AGQYSGGII
-2354 GQVAADMSGRSIVY
+2354 GQVYTDSSSPKYNI
-2368 KIRNVRVSGKT
+2368 KNVKVSGKT
-2379 GTKSLIKGTSNGE
+2379 GTNSLIKGTSSDE
-2392 AYTGGLIG
+2392 IYTGGLIG
-2400 NISFVSGVTFNIGNC
+2400 KISFDSGVTFDISDC
-2415 EVLNTQINEDKV
+2415 EVQNVQINEVGKV
-2427 SGEKLGT
+2427 SGEKF
-2434 GGLVGGAVG
+2434 
-2443 NGNLNIQDCKVQNT
+2443 
-2457 QINEEDKVSGE
+2457 
-2468 ILRTGGLVG
+2468 RTGGLVG
-2477 RAEGNGK
+2477 SADGNGK
-2484 LNIQKCSV
+2484 LNVQNCSV
-2492 KESDMYGSRA
+2492 KESDLYGSLA
-2502 GGVAGE
+2502 GGIAGA
-2508 LCIPTT
+2508 LHTPTT
-2514 ITECTVSGSGNDKN
+2514 ITECTVSGLSDDKN
-2528 IIKGRKSAAGIVG
+2528 IIKGQKSAAGIVG
-2541 EIAFGGKIGIHK
+2541 EIVCGGKIGIHK
-2553 STVSNTSI
+2553 STVSDTSI
-2561 IAIDDWGA
+2561 TAIDDWGA
-2569 GGLVGDIDWNVVPHL
+2569 GGLVGDIDWNVVPNL

-2596 TGQRAGGF
+2596 IGKRAGGF

-2620 DTTIKASTA
+2620 NTTIEASTA
-2629 NNAGLLIGLTGNRNL
+2629 NNGGLLIGLTGNRNL
-2644 QPMTIA
+2644 KPMTIA
-2650 GISIQKTT
+2650 GVSIQNTT
-2658 AKENNRNISKLYGTL
+2658 AKENNSNISKLYGTL
-2673 TETDNTNVKNKSY
+2673 NETQNTAVKKQSY

-2695 ASNNTTQSL
+2695 ASNNTMQSL

-2721 LSVSDDGNTGKAL
+2721 LSVYDATNANVGKAL
-2734 YGDSAAWTKD
+2734 YGDSAAWTTD
-2744 TDGKFTLNAQTIYR
+2744 ADGKFTLNAQTIYQ
-2758 DAKKTQSST
+2758 DAKNTQSST

-2786 NISTYNEENQ
+2786 NISTYNKENQ
-2796 TNKVSKD
+2796 TKKVSND

-2816 ITDYLDIVTNGG
+2816 ITDYLDIITNGG
-2828 YTRANNISGH
+2828 YTRANNISGDSDIH
-2838 VDTSVQTY
+2838 VDASVKTY

-2884 TKSRFTLLTVTFKEK
+2884 TNSRFTLLTVTFKEK
-2899 DESNAEHKYNVQ
+2899 DESGTEHKYNVQ
-2911 VPIIVRRMLEI
+2911 IPIIVRRMLEI

-2933 YRATNYDLIEDNAHL
+2933 YRATNYDLIEDSAHL

-2974 YGWNSYINAGGNVAK
+2974 YGWNSYINAGGNVSE
-2989 ALDKSIDFQGSS
+2989 ALDKSIDFQVSKGSS
-3001 LLPAGTQLSL
+3001 LPAGTQLSL

-3018 KVYYYTTNSNT
+3018 KVYYYTTDSNT
-3029 GNTIPLKDFKDSS
+3029 GNTIPLTAFKDSS
-3042 GNAFQAVSIGE
+3042 EKTFQAVSIGE
-3053 LMGVTATQDNNNG
+3053 LMGVTATQDNNG
-3066 SFIKVDAEGVPDGVT
+3066 SFIKVDAEGIPDGVT
-3081 KDDGKTY
+3081 KEDGKTY

-3105 KIETNEP
+3105 KIETGES
-3112 GTRYAVTVDESKLKD
+3112 GTRYAVTVDESKLKN
-3127 GVGLISTSTVHENYY
+3127 GVGPISTVHENYY

-3152 GTNLNGSVQTKITSN
+3152 GTNLNGSVQTRITSN
-3167 DIPFHLNYCT
+3167 NIPFHLNYRT
-3177 RKGKAQD
+3177 RKGKVED
-3184 THSNTASTYQISH
+3184 THSSTASTYQISH
-3197 GYEQE
+3197 GYEQNLTE
-3202 LRESEAVTGAI
+3202 AEAVTGAI

-3228 DKITIPSGQAFNKQD
+3228 DEITIPSGQAFNNKD

-3256 LTQENSPST
+3256 LKQENSQST

-3287 TKKKYYTYA
+3287 TEKKYYTYA
-3296 GGNWTEEESKE
+3296 DGNWTDAGSKE

-3314 WTAVNG
+3314 WTAING

-3333 SSVNLQQIRD
+3333 SSVSLQQIRK
-3343 IVLGKKQNE
+3343 IVLDKNQNK

-3371 PESQLEGAILT
+3371 PESQLDHAEPT

-3404 ARALQQDTRI
+3404 ARELLKNTKI
-3414 RYYRDEA
+3414 SYYRDKA

-3446 YLDAAKENTI
+3446 YLDVAKENTI

-3467 IKDLSSILASSNGIQ
+3467 IKDLSSILASSSGIQ
-3482 FSIQLL
+3482 FSIQLQ
-3488 NKNTIQDT
+3488 NKNTTQDT
-3496 ESYAADALELKDYMK
+3496 EKSYADALKLDDYMK

-3516 KNAGEVQLTD
+3516 EKAETVQLTD

-3534 VPKSSYWDDDKKIMK
+3534 VPKSSYWDADKGIMK

-3573 QLKHLYSNYKV
+3573 QLQHLYSNYKV

-3589 IIDQNGNVVENTT
+3589 IIGQDGKGVENTT

-3623 K
+3623 TR

>member
-81 DEDTASSN
+81 DENTASSN
-89 SDSGLTNE
+89 SDAGLTNE
-97 TQEEESTKQEPSSE
+97 TQEEETTKQEPSSE

-134 DTISLSDLKF
+134 DTISLDNLKF
-144 FANNTATIKS
+144 VNGNIATITS
-154 PQELILLSHC
+154 PQQLILLSYC
-164 AQSEIQNITININAT
+164 DQSAIQNITINFNIT
-179 GEFDLSTKIANGTDL
+179 GECDLSTKIVKGTSLSDYLKNEAN
-194 SEYLNKKASASQD
+194 ASQD

-214 SADVPFTGTITGQKP
+214 STDVPFTGNLTGQQT
-229 AIKTNTTLFRGI
+229 AIITNTTLFRGI
-241 SSQATID
+241 SSKAAI
-248 NNLSVEWQGD
+248 NNNISVRWQGD
-258 GTKPMF
+258 TTKPMF
-264 AEMYVLENDGTKS
+264 AETYVLQSNGK
-277 DGTIPITFTSGNGSL
+277 IPIAFTSGNGSL
-292 LGTVRQASE
+292 LGTVKKAPDV
-301 ETKACLTIGNVVTYK
+301 TDACLTIGNVVTYQDK
-316 DNKAQ
+316 VQ
-321 AGNSTNSGNIG
+321 AGSSTSNDNIG

-338 ESGTIKLDGYVFPTD
+338 ESGTIKLEGYAFPTS
-353 TEINTN
+353 TEINTG

-367 GNMAG
+367 GKMEG
-372 GILDLANIGGTNI
+372 GILDLTSIGGTNI

-403 MSETAEIQVNQDIT
+403 MSETAQIQVNQNIT

-437 STLSGDEKITIN
+437 STLSGNNTITVEAPTV
-449 SPTLSSEENK
+449 SPGGDKTD
-459 NSAVGGWIGDYI
+459 SAVGGLIGDYT
-471 VQGNNHEGKTLP
+471 VKESNHTVKQLP
-483 TQIDVVEP
+483 TQIAIAGTP
-491 KVTMNGG
+491 KVTTITKTNGAAIGVNDG
-498 NAGGYFGLLELQ
+498 NIGGYFGVLELQ
-510 GDINY
+510 GDIQY
-515 QISGTEQKKKNITSV
+515 EISGSDGAKREGKAE
-530 YTTGNG
+530 YT
-536 AGYATIAGK
+536 AGDGGTYGTVIGK
-545 VISDNKKT
+545 VISDNKMS

-571 YQGGFVGEIGE
+571 YQGGLVGEIGE
-582 NVYLQVS
+582 NVYLQVKN
-589 DAEITV
+589 AEITV
-595 SNITTTQESC
+595 SNTTAKEDAC

-619 LSIAD
+619 LSIAE
-624 SVKVTNSGTISGGG
+624 SVKVTIPEKSNLSAGG
-638 GLVGA
+638 GLVGN

-659 GVNYTVSQYVG
+659 NVTYKESEYVG

-679 LIFAHGNGNGDENGN
+679 LIFAHGDGNGN
-694 GWKYIRSNKDYE
+694 GWKYIRSNSVSK

-713 GEVIRLKAKTTT
+713 GEVIRLKANTTT
-725 SDAQGG
+725 SDEQGG
-731 LDNELLSINNV
+731 LDSELLKIDLGSHEIGYGASVNLTGND
-742 EHVIQY
+742 
-748 KNQNFSLSNTE
+748 

-774 WNSRGVFSADSNLT
+774 WNSRGVFSADSYLT
-788 ANNWTTLQSK
+788 ANNWKTLQNK
-798 NVNFTA
+798 NINFTQ

-814 GISRDIDDSAYTGNI
+814 GISRDTSDDAYTGNI
-829 NGNTYTLTLS
+829 NGNNKTLTLS
-839 IGETYGYKGEN
+839 IGETYGCTTN
-850 IATDGT
+850 GT

-878 SGNVRNLTIAG
+878 RGNVSNLTITG
-889 SIHAGVSN
+889 SINAGVSN

-910 NNEAVIS
+910 NNETVIS
-917 KVKVTTKIAFDTNN
+917 NVKVTTTIKFDTNK
-931 DSKKSYIGGVFGSA
+931 DSQISYIGGLFGSA

-993 GKIVTDASTYAYV
+993 GTIVTDALMYAYV

-1019 KDTSTQV
+1019 KDTSTWV

-1035 FSITASSVQEACGGL
+1035 FSIEASNVQEACGGL
-1050 LGCVWARSTV
+1050 LGGVWARSAV

-1072 TVKNNTKIEA
+1072 TVKNNTTIEA
-1082 PNASVGGLAYKASG
+1082 PKASVGGLAYKASG

-1104 IDIQDL
+1104 IDIQNL
-1110 EINCGKDLG
+1110 KINCGQDLG
-1119 LLVCHGEKGTIKFNK
+1119 LLVCHGEKRTIKFNK
-1134 DEKNDKEDGA
+1134 EEKNDKEDGA

-1151 DWADSYKL
+1151 DWNDSYKL
-1159 AEDLKLTCGKDSV
+1159 DANLDLQCGSKAV
-1172 FDEFVSYTA
+1172 FDEFVAYTA
-1181 VSKDKIANNGEN
+1181 VSKDKIANNDEN
-1193 GIVSIATKDR
+1193 GIVSIATENR
-1203 SGVKEDNNTC
+1203 NGVKEENTTC
-1213 TTYQNRTNLGKSH
+1213 KTYQNRTNFGKSH
-1226 EVNANSRYYYDLDNY
+1226 KTNANSRYYYDLDAY
-1241 IETASTN
+1241 TKTASTN
-1248 TNGKIDTP
+1248 TNNTGKIDTP

-1275 FYTFNNQEIT
+1275 FYTFNNQAIT
-1285 DIKSNLSN
+1285 DINNISN
-1293 PTISGTLNMDKYSYY
+1293 PIISGTLNMGKYSYY

-1313 TGVGIT
+1313 IGVQIT
-1319 GATITFYNEEI
+1319 DATITFYNEQI
-1330 EKVEKNNK
+1330 EQAEKDNK
-1338 STQAKTQSQHYMMHC
+1338 STQATRQSQHYMMHC
-1353 GLFLDYS
+1353 GLFLDHS
-1360 ANETAT
+1360 VNETAT
-1366 SITLSNVTFA
+1366 SITLSDVTFA

-1422 DYKDSS
+1422 DYTDSS

-1450 SDYTEGTAVASSLI
+1450 TSYTEGTAVASSLI
-1464 GNAGSENGHQIN
+1464 GNAGSEDGHQIN
-1476 MGFSEIKLPDTTV
+1476 MGFSDIVLPDKPADATK
-1489 NNKGIFT
+1489 NEGIFT

-1600 FDITEGCGTYADP
+1600 FDITEGCGTYGDP

-1620 EMEIISEYMRTN
+1620 EMEIISEYMRTK

-1639 ITITNDQ
+1639 ITITNNQ
-1646 NTYCTNH
+1646 NTYCTNTNTNH
-1653 STDITFHYNGE
+1653 STFSYDGE
-1664 QWVQVSKEAGTENW
+1664 QWVNEEN
-1678 VDVQNGQTRSNSFM
+1678 GETRSNNFM

-1698 AYYDLQGG
+1698 AYYDLQG
-1706 TNGEITLKDFKG
+1706 TNRQITLNDFKG

-1731 STNPNGVK
+1731 STNGAT
-1739 LILTGANT
+1739 LILTGENT

-1760 KNLTIRYEGEKKTLV
+1760 KNLTIKYEDEKKTLV
-1775 YQKSS
+1775 YQTSS

-1803 DDVNVTLDTGWLT
+1803 DGVNVTLANNWLT
-1816 LSGANKHLLQVGGY
+1816 LSGEKKHLLQVGGY

-1845 DKQFLT
+1845 GASALT
-1851 DAMISGASVAKT
+1851 DAMISDGSVEET
-1863 ANSSLYVN
+1863 ATSSLYVN

-1881 AFSDTARVNLDNTD
+1881 AFADTARDKLNNTD
-1895 KNYQIQNLNS
+1895 KNYQIQNLNL

-1920 IGIKDAE
+1920 IEIKDAE

-1954 VALQQGYAFGNG
+1954 NITEEALRPRYAFGNG

-1972 NAAYDSIGTN
+1972 NAAYDSIGMDTQ
-1982 VEPEDFVTAV
+1982 PDDFVTAV
-1992 KDDQIA
+1992 KDDQTA
-1998 PIVNE
+1998 P
-2003 SVINTPVLITK
+2003 SDSNTPVLITK

-2024 VLNAN
+2024 VLNAR
-2029 ATTSGATLTF
+2029 TGGARLTF
-2039 PNDGRLDMSVYRS
+2039 PNNGTLDMSVYKS
-2052 SYQGVSA
+2052 SYQGISA

-2069 NEKTGKTE
+2069 NKDTGKTE

-2121 LFAPVNGTCNVANL
+2121 LFAPVEGTCNVENL
-2135 TFTGKTG
+2135 TFTGKAETASNTG
-2142 EASETGVQL
+2142 KTGAVSYTGVQL
-2151 QYYTSDGVVTAQA
+2151 QYYTSDGEKTEQA
-2164 SNLEEKLVKGQKLGS
+2164 SNWGNWK
-2179 YVGVGSFVGSTA
+2179 YVGVGSFVGSSA
-2191 GTLTSAWYPV
+2191 GTVAEFSGGYKWYIAS
-2201 NVNFDSVK
+2201 VNFDSVK

-2217 PAVAGGLIGNIA
+2217 PAVAGGLIGNSG
-2229 RIYTPTTNIGIL
+2229 RIELNKGNSTPTSDIGIL
-2241 LQPYGNE
+2241 LQPCGGNGG
-2248 QTVYPYNTFTNCSF
+2248 QNTVYLCNTFTNCSF
-2262 SNLTVRGQ
+2262 RNLTVMGQ

-2282 KVSNQ
+2282 KVNLCNQ
-2287 NNLNVTRQKFI
+2287 LNVTVPNVIIGQ
-2298 VGKDSTI
+2298 DSSI
-2305 SATLKDSCAGGL
+2305 SAIQNNSSAGGL
-2317 FGYARRGVGINTVI
+2317 FGFVRRKVAINDKI
-2331 GTTYTAIWENVNVE
+2331 GTYTAIWKNVNVE
-2345 AGQYSGGVI
+2345 AGQYSGDLIGEISADNNGGESNINNVQILESAQSKSSSQAGGGVI
-2354 GQVAADMSGRSIVY
+2354 GIAYGGK
-2368 KIRNVRVSGKT
+2368 KIT
-2379 GTKSLIKGTSNGE
+2379 IKDCSVNTSN
-2392 AYTGGLIG
+2392 
-2400 NISFVSGVTFNIGNC
+2400 
-2415 EVLNTQINEDKV
+2415 INA
-2427 SGEKLGT
+2427 S
-2434 GGLVGGAVG
+2434 
-2443 NGNLNIQDCKVQNT
+2443 
-2457 QINEEDKVSGE
+2457 S
-2468 ILRTGGLVG
+2468 
-2477 RAEGNGK
+2477 
-2484 LNIQKCSV
+2484 
-2492 KESDMYGSRA
+2492 A
-2502 GGVAGE
+2502 GGIVGYLQTPA
-2508 LCIPTT
+2508 T
-2514 ITECTVSGSGNDKN
+2514 ITGCTVNASNINASSAAGGIVGYLKTPATIIGCTVSGSNSNNSKIEGNN
-2528 IIKGRKSAAGIVG
+2528 CASGIVG
-2541 EIAFGGKIGIHK
+2541 CLE
-2553 STVSNTSI
+2553 
-2561 IAIDDWGA
+2561 
-2569 GGLVGDIDWNVVPHL
+2569 
-2584 YFYDSQVNGCTI
+2584 VNGQVAIRNNKVEKLSLISNATGWGSGGFIGDVSGNTKSSKIFIFDSEVTDCSI
-2596 TGQRAGGF
+2596 TGNRAGGF
-2604 AGNIRG
+2604 AGTLRG
-2610 YLNGSNLLLK
+2610 CVKGSNLLLNN
-2620 DTTIKASTA
+2620 TQITASSDKSG
-2629 NNAGLLIGLTGNRNL
+2629 GLLIGLTGDANL

-2650 GISIQKTT
+2650 GISIQNTT
-2658 AKENNRNISKLYGTL
+2658 AKENHRNISKLYGTL
-2673 TETDNTNVKNKSY
+2673 NETDNTNVKNKSY
-2686 FSFADYNGT
+2686 FSFADYKGT

-2704 LDANP
+2704 LDAEQ

-2721 LSVSDDGNTGKAL
+2721 LSVYDAANANVSKAL

-2744 TDGKFTLNAQTIYR
+2744 KDVDGKFTLNAQTIYQ

-2773 YQETGVEQFQFTK
+2773 YQEMGVEQFQFTK
-2786 NISTYNEENQ
+2786 NISTYNKENQ
-2796 TNKVSKD
+2796 TKKVSND

-2816 ITDYLDIVTNGG
+2816 ITDYLDIITNGG
-2828 YTRANNISGH
+2828 YTRANNISGDSDIH
-2838 VDTSVQTY
+2838 VDASVKTY

-2899 DESNAEHKYNVQ
+2899 DENGTEHKYNVQ
-2911 VPIIVRRMLEI
+2911 VPIVVRRMLEI

-2933 YRATNYDLIEDNAHL
+2933 YRATNYDLIKDNAHL

-2959 LTYTYNSDDKGLYSE
+2959 LTYTYNSDDNGLYSE

-2989 ALDKSIDFQGSS
+2989 ALDKSIVFQDSQNFS
-3001 LLPAGTQLSL
+3001 LPEGTQLSL

-3018 KVYYYTTNSNT
+3018 KVYYYTTDSNT
-3029 GNTIPLKDFKDSS
+3029 RNTIPLTAFKDSS
-3042 GNAFQAVSIGE
+3042 KNAFQAVSIGE
-3053 LMGVTATQDNNNG
+3053 LMGVTATQDNNG
-3066 SFIKVDAEGVPDGVT
+3066 TFIKVDAEGVPDGVP
-3081 KDDGKTY
+3081 KEDGKTY

-3105 KIETNEP
+3105 KMETDEP
-3112 GTRYAVTVDESKLKD
+3112 RTRYAVTVDESKLKD
-3127 GVGLISTSTVHENYY
+3127 GVGPISTVHENYY
-3142 LVITVADITS
+3142 LVITVAS

-3167 DIPFHLNYCT
+3167 DIPFHLNYRT
-3177 RKGKAQD
+3177 RKGKVTD
-3184 THSNTASTYQISH
+3184 THTNTASTYQISQ
-3197 GYEQE
+3197 GYKQK
-3202 LRESEAVTGAI
+3202 LTESKDVTGVI

-3228 DKITIPSGQAFNKQD
+3228 DKITIPSGQAFNDQD

-3256 LTQENSPST
+3256 LENPQST

-3275 GTAAFYVYVMDG
+3275 GTAAFYVYVMEG
-3287 TKKKYYTYA
+3287 TSKNYYTYA
-3296 GGNWTEEESKE
+3296 NGKWTEAGSKE
-3307 TKALEYE
+3307 IKALDYE
-3314 WTAVNG
+3314 WTAING

-3343 IVLGKKQNE
+3343 IVKNNQNE

-3371 PESQLEGAILT
+3371 PESKLESNLPT

-3404 ARALQQDTRI
+3404 ARALLPNTKI
-3414 RYYRDEA
+3414 SYYRDEA

-3467 IKDLSSILASSNGIQ
+3467 IKDLSSILASSSGIQ
-3482 FSIQLL
+3482 FSIQLQ
-3488 NKNTIQDT
+3488 NKNTTQDT
-3496 ESYAADALELKDYMK
+3496 ENYTNALELKDYIK

-3516 KNAGEVQLTD
+3516 ENAGTVQPTD
-3526 DNKAYTWT
+3526 DKTYTWT
-3534 VPKSSYWDDDKKIMK
+3534 VPKSSYWDANKKIMK

-3568 IKNVD
+3568 IKNVE
-3573 QLKHLYSNYKV
+3573 HLYSNYRV
-3584 VLSVK
+3584 VLSVG
-3589 IIDQNGNVVENTT
+3589 IIDQNGNVVGNTT
-3602 AADNIIYTMAR
+3602 ATDNIIYTMAR

>member
-1 MLKYRRI
+1 MKYRRI

-29 NANNLNTSLNMIS
+29 NANNVNTSLNMIS
-42 AENSDEVSHA
+42 AENSDEVSNA
-52 DAESVNSSEK
+52 DAESVSPSEK
-62 TDAENKADEKNTT
+62 TDEENKADEKNTT

-81 DEDTASSN
+81 DTASSN
-89 SDSGLTNE
+89 SDSDLTNE
-97 TQEEESTKQEPSSE
+97 TQEEETTKQEPSSE
-111 IAAEDASQQ
+111 TAAEDASQQ
-120 ATETETEAEAQEIS
+120 ATETATEAQEIS
-134 DTISLSDLKF
+134 DTISLSDLNF
-144 FANNTATIKS
+144 FADNTATITS
-154 PQELILLSHC
+154 PQQLILLSHC
-164 AQSEIQNITININAT
+164 AQNEIQNITININTT
-179 GEFDLSTKIANGTDL
+179 GEFNLSTKIETGTDL
-194 SEYLNKKASASQD
+194 SEYLNTAASASQD

-214 SADVPFTGTITGQKP
+214 SADSPFRGTITGQTP
-229 AIKTNTTLFRGI
+229 AIITNTTLFRGI
-241 SSQATID
+241 SSKADIN

-264 AEMYVLENDGTKS
+264 AEMYVLENIEK

-292 LGTVRQASE
+292 LGTVRKAPDA
-301 ETKACLTIGNVVTYK
+301 TNACLTIGNVVTYNYNK
-316 DNKAQ
+316 DNKTQ
-321 AGNSTNSGNIG
+321 AESSTSSGNIG

-338 ESGTIKLDGYVFPTD
+338 ESGAIKLEGYAFPTS
-353 TEINTN
+353 TEINTG

-367 GNMAG
+367 GKMEG
-372 GILDLANIGGTNI
+372 GILNLKSIGGANI
-385 SNLTVNSS
+385 SNLAVNSS

-403 MSETAEIQVNQDIT
+403 MSEAAQIQVNQNIT

-437 STLSGDEKITIN
+437 STLSGDKKITIN
-449 SPTLSSEENK
+449 SPALSSGENK
-459 NSAVGGWIGDYI
+459 DSAVGGWVGYYI
-471 VQGNNHEGKTLP
+471 VQGENHVDKTLP
-483 TQIDVVEP
+483 AQIDVAEP
-491 KVTMNGG
+491 KVTMNGGVVTNGG

-515 QISGTEQKKKNITSV
+515 QISGTEEKKKNITSE
-530 YTTGNG
+530 YTTGSNG
-536 AGYATIAGK
+536 SYGTIAGK
-545 VISDNKKT
+545 VISNDKKS
-553 SLIINHVKSNS
+553 SLIINHVNSNS
-564 TTNGNSY
+564 TTKGNSF
-571 YQGGFVGEIGE
+571 YQGGLVGEIGE
-582 NVYLQVS
+582 NVYLQVRNS
-589 DAEITV
+589 EITV
-595 SNITTTQESC
+595 SNTTAKKEVC

-619 LSIAD
+619 MSIAD
-624 SVKVTNSGTISGGG
+624 SVKVTISGTNTISGGG
-638 GLVGA
+638 GLVGN

-659 GVNYTVSQYVG
+659 GVNYSASQYVG

-679 LIFAHGNGNGDENGN
+679 LIFAHGDGNGNGNGN
-694 GWKYIRSNKDYE
+694 GWKYIRSNSNKNFK

-713 GEVIRLKAKTTT
+713 GEVIRLKANQTIP
-725 SDAQGG
+725 DAQGG
-731 LDNELLSINNV
+731 LDSELLKIDSESHEIGYGISVNLTGND
-742 EHVIQY
+742 
-748 KNQNFSLSNTE
+748 

-774 WNSRGVFSADSNLT
+774 WNSRGVFSADSNLR
-788 ANNWTTLQSK
+788 ADNWTTLQSK
-798 NVNFTA
+798 NINFTA
-804 DVNLQNTGII
+804 DVNLKNTGII

-829 NGNTYTLTLS
+829 NGNTHTLTLS
-839 IGETYGYKGEN
+839 IGETYGYKGGS
-850 IATDGT
+850 IATNET

-867 KHTDI
+867 NHTDI

-878 SGNVRNLTIAG
+878 SGNVSNLTITG
-889 SIHAGVSN
+889 SIHAGVCN
-897 GNMWIGS
+897 GDMWIGS

-910 NNEAVIS
+910 TNETVIS
-917 KVKVTTKIAFDTNN
+917 NVQVTTAIAFDAQG
-931 DSKKSYIGGVFGSA
+931 DSKISRIGGLFGSA
-945 AKVKLSENTGIQSN
+945 GKVKLNENTLNKNTCIQSN
-959 ITLSNAGN
+959 TTISNAGN

-979 MSAGTLECNGVTIG
+979 MSEGTLECNGVTIG
-993 GKIVTDASTYAYV
+993 GTIDTDASMYAYV

-1035 FSITASSVQEACGGL
+1035 FSIEASNAQTACGGL
-1050 LGCVWARSTV
+1050 LGGVWARSAV

-1082 PNASVGGLAYKASG
+1082 PKASVGGLAYKASG

-1104 IDIQDL
+1104 IDIQKL
-1110 EINCGKDLG
+1110 QIHCGKDLG
-1119 LLVCHGEKGTIKFNK
+1119 VLVCHGEKSTVKFNK

-1151 DWADSYKL
+1151 DWDDSYKL
-1159 AEDLKLTCGKDSV
+1159 DANLDLQCGSNAV
-1172 FDEFVSYTA
+1172 FDEFVAYTA
-1181 VSKDKIANNGEN
+1181 ASKEKIANNDEN

-1203 SGVKEDNNTC
+1203 NGVKENTTC
-1213 TTYQNRTNLGKSH
+1213 KTYQNRTNFGKSH
-1226 EVNANSRYYYDLDNY
+1226 KINANSRYYYDLDEY
-1241 IETASTN
+1241 TETASTN
-1248 TNGKIDTP
+1248 TTESNIRQIDTP

-1275 FYTFNNQEIT
+1275 FYTFNNQEIA
-1285 DIKSNLSN
+1285 DIKKNISN
-1293 PTISGTLNMDKYSYY
+1293 PTISGTLDMDKYSYY

-1313 TGVGIT
+1313 TGVQIT
-1319 GATITFYNEEI
+1319 DATITFYNEQI
-1330 EKVEKNNK
+1330 EQAEKDNK
-1338 STQAKTQSQHYMMHC
+1338 STQATRQSQHYMMHC
-1353 GLFLDYS
+1353 GLFLNHS
-1360 ANETAT
+1360 VNETAT
-1366 SITLSNVTFA
+1366 SITLSDVTFA
-1376 GSIGKVKSDVSG
+1376 GSIGKINSNASG

-1397 LESGGRQYTAN
+1397 SESSGRQYTAK
-1408 MNLSNIVLSDLKIT
+1408 MNLSNIVLSGLKIT
-1422 DYKDSS
+1422 DYTDSS

-1445 KNLST
+1445 KKLST
-1450 SDYTEGTAVASSLI
+1450 RGYTEGTAVASSLI
-1464 GNAGSENGHQIN
+1464 GNAGSEDGHQIN
-1476 MGFSEIKLPDTTV
+1476 MGFSDIVLPDKPTDAT
-1489 NNKGIFT
+1489 KEEGIFT

-1518 YKSGDWKDA
+1518 YKRGDWNGD
-1527 TYEHHVTYGKE
+1527 TYDHQVTYGKE
-1538 ISNSTEYTGLQKWY
+1538 ISESAEYRDLQKWY

-1558 NKDEGLVKTED
+1558 NKDEGQVKTGSG
-1569 NQTDFSK
+1569 QTKFLT
-1576 WLPYVCVPYND
+1576 WLPYVSVSYNE
-1587 NDHSHEIKVNQRV
+1587 NNHSHEIKVNQRV
-1600 FDITEGCGTYADP
+1600 FDITEGCGTYGDP

-1639 ITITNDQ
+1639 ITITKEQ
-1646 NTYCTNH
+1646 NAYCTNH
-1653 STDITFHYNGE
+1653 SKDITFRYNGV
-1664 QWVQVSKEAGTENW
+1664 QWVEVSKEQG

-1698 AYYDLQGG
+1698 AYYDLQG
-1706 TNGEITLKDFKG
+1706 TNRQITLNDFKG

-1731 STNPNGVK
+1731 STKGVE

-1747 GNGLIAYSYGSVV
+1747 GNGLITYSYGSVV
-1760 KNLTIRYEGEKKTLV
+1760 KNLTIKYEGEKKTLV

-1803 DDVNVTLDTGWLT
+1803 DGVNVTLADGWLT

-1845 DKQFLT
+1845 GKHVLT
-1851 DAMISGASVAKT
+1851 DEMISGGSVAET
-1863 ANSSLYVN
+1863 ATSSLYVN
-1871 PYVGRVLDGY
+1871 HYVGRVLDGY
-1881 AFSDTARVNLDNTD
+1881 AFADTAGDKLNNTD

-1905 SETNDTKHIT
+1905 SETTAQKHIT

-1972 NAAYDSIGTN
+1972 NAAYDSIGANTKPN
-1982 VEPEDFVTAV
+1982 DFDTAV
-1992 KDDQIA
+1992 KDDRTA
-1998 PIVNE
+1998 P
-2003 SVINTPVLITK
+2003 SDSNTPVLITK
-2014 YADKDLFNMA
+2014 YAEKDLFNMA
-2024 VLNAN
+2024 VLNA
-2029 ATTSGATLTF
+2029 TTGGATLTF
-2039 PNDGRLDMSVYRS
+2039 PNDGTLDMSVYRS

-2077 TKAAGIVPLIQGVS
+2077 TKAAGIVPLIQGVF
-2091 GNGTEIIFDM
+2091 GNGTKIIFDM

-2142 EASETGVQL
+2142 TAVNFGVQL
-2151 QYYTSDGVVTAQA
+2151 HYYTSAGVETAQA
-2164 SNLEEKLVKGQKLGS
+2164 SNSWGNRGF
-2179 YVGVGSFVGSTA
+2179 VGVGSFCGSSA
-2191 GTLTSAWYPV
+2191 GTLTSSWYRAYV
-2201 NVNFDSVK
+2201 KFDSVK

-2229 RIYTPTTNIGIL
+2229 RIYTSTTDIGIL
-2241 LQPYGNE
+2241 LQPYGN
-2248 QTVYPYNTFTNCSF
+2248 QLTVYPFNTFTNCSF
-2262 SNLTVRGQ
+2262 RNLTVRGQ
-2270 EKAGGFCGYIDG
+2270 DNAGGFCGCIDG
-2282 KVSNQ
+2282 KVDNQ
-2287 NNLNVTRQKFI
+2287 NNLNVTTQNLI
-2298 VGKDSTI
+2298 VGQDSTI
-2305 SATLKDSCAGGL
+2305 SAIQNNSSAGGL
-2317 FGYARRGVGINTVI
+2317 FGYARRGVAINTVS
-2331 GTTYTAIWENVNVE
+2331 GTTYPAIWENVNVE
-2345 AGQYSGGVI
+2345 AGQYSGGII
-2354 GQVAADMSGRSIVY
+2354 GQIYTDSSSPYY

-2379 GTKSLIKGTSNGE
+2379 GTKSLIKVRSNGE
-2392 AYTGGLIG
+2392 KYTGGLIG
-2400 NISFVSGVTFNIGNC
+2400 KISFDSGVTFNILDC
-2415 EVLNTQINEDKV
+2415 EVQNTQINEVDKV
-2427 SGEKLGT
+2427 SGEKLRT
-2434 GGLVGGAVG
+2434 GGLVGGA
-2443 NGNLNIQDCKVQNT
+2443 D
-2457 QINEEDKVSGE
+2457 
-2468 ILRTGGLVG
+2468 
-2477 RAEGNGK
+2477 GNGK
-2484 LNIQKCSV
+2484 LNIQNCSV
-2492 KESDMYGSRA
+2492 KESDLYGSLA
-2502 GGVAGE
+2502 GGIAGA
-2508 LCIPTT
+2508 LHTPTT
-2514 ITECTVSGSGNDKN
+2514 ITECTVFGLSDDKN
-2528 IIKGRKSAAGIVG
+2528 IIKGQKSAAGIVG
-2541 EIAFGGKIGIHK
+2541 EIVCGGKIGIHK

-2561 IAIDDWGA
+2561 TAIDDWGA
-2569 GGLVGDIDWNVVPHL
+2569 GGLVGDIDWNVVPNL
-2584 YFYDSQVNGCTI
+2584 YFYDSQVNGCII
-2596 TGQRAGGF
+2596 TGKRAGGF

-2620 DTTIKASTA
+2620 DTIIEASTA
-2629 NNAGLLIGLTGNRNL
+2629 NNGGLLIGLTGNQNL
-2644 QPMTIA
+2644 KPMTIA
-2650 GISIQKTT
+2650 GISIQNTT
-2658 AKENNRNISKLYGTL
+2658 AKENNRNINKLYGTL
-2673 TETDNTNVKNKSY
+2673 NENDNTEVKKQSY

-2695 ASNNTTQSL
+2695 ASNITTQSL
-2704 LDANP
+2704 LNAEQ

-2721 LSVSDDGNTGKAL
+2721 LSVYDDVNASKAL
-2734 YGDSAAWTKD
+2734 YGDSTAWKTD
-2744 TDGKFTLNAQTIYR
+2744 ADGKFTLNAQTIYQ
-2758 DAKKTQSST
+2758 DAKNTQSST

-2773 YQETGVEQFQFTK
+2773 YQEMGVEQFQFTK
-2786 NISTYNEENQ
+2786 NISTYNKENQ
-2796 TNKVSKD
+2796 TKTVPND

-2816 ITDYLDIVTNGG
+2816 ITDYLDIITNGG
-2828 YTRANNISGH
+2828 YTRANNISGDSDIH
-2838 VDTSVQTY
+2838 VYASDDSVKTY
-2846 TDTDGKFVLATNAN
+2846 TDTDGKFMLATNAK
-2860 PALEVKKNA
+2860 PALEVKTNA

-2899 DESNAEHKYNVQ
+2899 DESNVEHKYNVQ

-2974 YGWNSYINAGGNVAK
+2974 YGWNSYINAGGNVSQ
-2989 ALDKSIDFQGSS
+2989 ALDKSIDFQVSKGSS
-3001 LLPAGTQLSL
+3001 LPAGTQLSL

-3018 KVYYYTTNSNT
+3018 KVYYYTTDSNT
-3029 GNTIPLKDFKDSS
+3029 GNTIPLTAFKDSS
-3042 GNAFQAVSIGE
+3042 EKTFQAVSIGE
-3053 LMGVTATQDNNNG
+3053 LMGVTATQDNNG

-3081 KDDGKTY
+3081 KEDGKTY

-3105 KIETNEP
+3105 KIETGES
-3112 GTRYAVTVDESKLKD
+3112 GTHYAVTVDESKLKD
-3127 GVGLISTSTVHENYY
+3127 GVGPISTVHENYY
-3142 LVITVADITS
+3142 LVITVAS

-3167 DIPFHLNYCT
+3167 GIPFHLNYRT
-3177 RKGKAQD
+3177 RKGKVQD
-3184 THSNTASTYQISH
+3184 THTNTASTYQISH
-3197 GYEQE
+3197 GYEQT
-3202 LRESEAVTGAI
+3202 LTEAVTGAI
-3213 KKVTATDS
+3213 KKVTAADS

-3228 DKITIPSGQAFNKQD
+3228 DKITIPSGQAFNNKD

-3256 LTQENSPST
+3256 LKQENSQST

-3296 GGNWTEEESKE
+3296 DRKWTEAGSTE

-3314 WTAVNG
+3314 WTAING
-3320 LMDLPLSTNGTID
+3320 LMDLPLSTSGTID

-3343 IVLGKKQNE
+3343 IVKDKQNE

-3371 PESQLEGAILT
+3371 PESKLDNAVPT

-3404 ARALQQDTRI
+3404 ARALLQNTKI
-3414 RYYRDEA
+3414 SYYRDEA

-3456 IDTTARYDMST
+3456 IDTTARYDMSA
-3467 IKDLSSILASSNGIQ
+3467 IKDLSSILASSSGIQ
-3482 FSIQLL
+3482 FSIQLQ
-3488 NKNTIQDT
+3488 NKNTTQAT
-3496 ESYAADALELKDYMK
+3496 ETYEDALELNDYNYMK
-3511 VSVKS
+3511 VVVKS
-3516 KNAGEVQLTD
+3516 EKVGTAQLTD

-3589 IIDQNGNVVENTT
+3589 IIGENGNVVENTT

-3623 K
+3623 TR